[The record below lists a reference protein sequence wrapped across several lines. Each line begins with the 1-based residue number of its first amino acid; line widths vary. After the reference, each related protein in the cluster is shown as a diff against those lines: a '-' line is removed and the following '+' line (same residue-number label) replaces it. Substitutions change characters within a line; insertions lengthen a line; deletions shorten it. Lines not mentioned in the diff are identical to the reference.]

1 MKKLSLTHKLLAV
14 ALAFVLVAVSLPDY
28 LSFAQQPAQEQS
40 ETDEFE
46 DNLADGDPSDDDL
59 SGDNPSDT
67 GEQEMEQQVV
77 LHLQAPETVPMGTA
91 GSFGLSAQNTAAVAA
106 DVSIQLTQEEMVAYR
121 AAEQDSTLALQLVG
135 DSLTFTL
142 QPGEQVEGT
151 LSFLYPNGYSS
162 REVVEIAEEDIS
174 IVLQQLPEE
183 ETGGTP
189 IETIPP
195 EGEIQ
200 TPPTDEAQQP
210 GGEGP
215 TDPSDEGETTPPESG
230 DGEEATDPSDG
241 EETPPLESGDGED
254 PTDPSDG
261 GETTPPE
268 SGDGEEATD
277 PSDGENKTLP
287 PESGDG
293 EEATDSSN
301 EEEANLPD
309 DETDPSVGEG
319 EAMPSDEQEQVL
331 QTVEQ
336 STVSLTQDYQTGPD
350 GELSEE
356 PTTDSKPADESGTTE
371 NEGSTEPS
379 GSESGNPTD
388 LENTGSTDS
397 DNAGGDNSSSS
408 TEDDDQQGNDP
419 TGSQGDGQQG
429 DDPTGSQGDGQQS
442 DDPTG
447 SQGDGQQDGGPTG
460 SQGDGQQDGDLTGS
474 QGDGQQDGD
483 LTGSQ
488 DNVQQ
493 GNDLTDSQDE
503 SGQEQ
508 PQVSFDIAGATL
520 TFTASFGWGELTL
533 TAQPLETEQQEA
545 AAQETVPQPDL
556 SYTIET
562 ASQNRES
569 TGTIY
574 TRSWSLQQVIALPQ
588 GASFVE
594 GEAAV
599 DGNQIRIGATPVL
612 SVDDQS
618 GTAGELSA
626 QRDGETL
633 LVTYT
638 KTLSDWQSLEAESIS
653 DLGLAMT
660 LHQEAIVRDES
671 FTEGQVD
678 VGATFTAT
686 PVTAAAEIAPAAV
699 LAVLDTGDEQQ
710 DGSQSVTQQGSLSLP
725 LSGEQQPEQPQSGD
739 ADKVEVTYSGTP
751 IYTDNG
757 QLAVQY
763 TITVTNNNTADPEPP
778 EGGESGEEEQP
789 EGSDG
794 AVKVKIVQNLSDEC
808 FSNSKPLGQETGD
821 SDGDWDATNKTLTW
835 ENVEIAAG
843 KNWTKTVTVL
853 IDKDQLTSLENLPE
867 NLSST
872 VFVYNATAEG
882 EEPPEELLKEITD
895 EINLKEFVQ
904 SEENVM
910 SGPLEPVLQTVYWL
924 DNNASGNRP
933 NPEDYLAKVGL
944 EFYIGDE
951 AEPGDDK
958 WITLDENNMAQLG
971 LTEMPTISGPEDKT
985 ESQWNLTAKLPTTI
999 SYKGTGITQQVKWRM
1014 VPPAEDA
1021 GISAGSGENK
1031 GTLSEVYYL
1040 DKVEGEGS
1048 ETWYYLYR
1056 DEVSFNI
1063 DLRDAVYADQIEAG
1077 KLEDLIKE
1085 NFQLSYEAG
1094 DEGAPLGW
1102 EDDNVEVKLEK
1113 GEDGLYTL
1121 TLVNAV
1127 AYSRNGEGVHYYL
1140 KPKNLGEQ
1148 ETQIS
1153 LDRNWPGNGEGGDY
1167 YDVECDN
1174 TGLDNVGNITDKVAN
1189 GGTLVLTRQG
1199 EIEYQATK
1207 IWIDPEGNTD
1217 GRPEGHFELWRY
1229 TYSEDGG
1236 SFKEATTVT
1245 GVENVPFEDGT
1256 EDIDHQQTII
1266 FTNPN
1271 PTNPK
1276 NENLFPKYDKDGNR
1290 YVYIMKEVIDKE
1302 GELSYEQVF
1311 GKVGEDGNVIKDS
1324 DKAPPIGGDR
1334 WVRDSQDNFVYND
1347 GVITNRI
1354 NEKETVSVTKK
1365 WDAASFQASL
1375 EDVEVKV
1382 GLYGKPVGSNQNWE
1396 PVKGPD
1402 GENLVY
1408 TMSEFSAANNTMSQ
1422 TVTVNSYNSE
1432 GQEMEYRFFEISVN
1446 GVQILDDE
1454 DLAANAEL
1462 EDKPFTIELD
1472 NGQVLSFVSQRVDDE
1487 EIEETGEQVIEN
1499 VIQDEIT
1506 YTINK
1511 EWIEMQAG
1519 PVKFA
1524 IYQQGPNAKNKLVGI
1539 VTLDETKDEKGEY
1552 GKWTTPAGESTD
1564 PPTLIVGEE
1573 ENQVPYEVTYQ
1584 VTDGFAQLVIE
1595 GLPRYDEHGYTY
1607 EYIALEVGGSAE
1619 QTTQIDA
1626 DGNYI
1631 TDVVNGPGR
1640 GLRIMLRKRWID
1652 NSDIEHREPVTLQ
1665 VYYQVDEISDLE
1677 NDFLLATVTLGEE
1690 GEPWY
1695 ELVGFS
1701 EVDLKEKLGEDFS
1714 TGNDF
1719 YKHLYIREISIG
1731 NSGADDRTTQGELS
1745 TEEDGAIKNSFV
1757 DQIAATN
1764 HTYEATYETQLDG
1777 LTVEEGEDTP
1787 GISDPLFIVTNR
1799 RLGNVDLT
1807 VTKEWQDGDQLEK
1820 LLAESEIVPVVKLV
1834 FDEEKN
1840 NAEPPGNVN
1849 NPIDYKKGTVQIGN
1863 EEVQIKGKDG
1873 TSPEEAI
1880 QPLLENGEL
1889 IRELYF
1895 YNLPKYDNQGR
1906 VARYKVVELWT
1917 TADNIESGKVDN
1929 VDECYDLKNFLEKNR
1944 DTLSDDLKSLL
1955 NDLSVSYQ
1963 EDSYKE
1969 NDGQKESDK
1978 QQITITNKLTGTK
1991 EIKFY
1996 KEWND
2001 QYALEHGKRPDLY
2014 LTLYQTTKGS
2024 GKMQLYADHSWD
2036 KQALTISEDG
2046 GENAAQAE
2054 KETDENYWICTFPD
2068 LPKYDANGDEYIYY
2082 AVERL
2087 TVNDPSDF
2095 DYAPAQ
2101 FEHDGAQADL
2111 TVEYD
2116 EDGKVVKLPSDEM
2129 DADGHKILML
2139 IGDDVALLEGGTFVN
2154 TLEDTV
2160 TISGRKL
2167 WNSVPLT
2174 ADSADL
2180 PTVTFEV
2187 YQYLESEVPKN
2198 PHENLIEENRV
2209 ASMTIKSEEWE
2220 NLKTDDNQYEFKF
2233 DGMEGEN
2240 GNTVP
2245 FPLYND
2251 KGERYVYI
2259 LHEVTD
2265 KVSDTDWDLVY
2276 QDPVYNE
2283 YQITNTYDPQLGALS
2298 VKKLL
2303 QVDARWPSG
2312 QYPAITMFLERGLME
2327 NGTWVKDETYQG
2339 ETIVWTSTQ
2348 VEEAAKAQSNPPEQ
2362 TVVISSRGTDGE
2374 SIFLFKN
2381 LEMYA
2386 PNGEVYYYRVVEQ
2399 LDNMHYEAAVVS
2411 EDDSSTTGIGEG
2423 FGNAT
2428 DIEDVF
2434 EYGYPAEE
2442 RETELAT
2449 KPLRPTANKN
2459 WSNGSG
2465 DEKESAGEVN
2475 PVELTPRAT
2484 FGDRYPE
2491 NETITLTGTKFWDDQ
2506 GNALELR
2513 PDIDIFKDHVKLY
2526 RYANPQPEQDNG
2538 IGSATEPILV
2548 EDTDFEWNSGTGTNK
2563 WSYTIEGLEQIAPNG
2578 MPWIYVVKEEI
2589 TDTEWEVYVEN
2600 PSRVEKEANDDNVV
2614 EGILNLGELKNSLMT
2629 SHSFQKK
2636 WQNEDGKP
2644 ITEDYLGLGDITITG
2659 QLWVGVKDGDMKPA
2673 SEFFKNGWDKW
2684 FTDGYWAT
2692 GDGAGI
2698 KTNGFQIS
2706 LTTQLGDNDRTATIS
2721 NLPRV
2726 NKVGAELVYAIVET
2740 GIKVTNPDYMQ
2751 AFTWKWEDG
2760 KLTVESKTPDQGLFT
2775 PQEITVGGST
2785 TIINNRLQ
2793 TTDLSVEKKWKGDE
2807 NETDLRPDS
2816 ITVVVQRKVRQEGGN
2831 QSEQA
2836 DELTRATLM
2845 APRTTEDGWEFVP
2858 DGTGYLTVT
2867 LEEAND
2873 WKETIPNLPT
2883 YGIQDNG
2890 LVTYDYRIREL
2901 KQGWTPDTIE
2911 DSILDADEKYNGHY
2925 TVSSY
2930 DEDGSTLTVTNTLTH
2945 MDITAVKA
2953 WKPEGLH
2960 GDYAE
2965 VTFTLQSR
2973 AVNSGEEAW
2982 QDVAGRSKITL
2993 DGNVDENG
3001 EFQAWKA
3008 RWTELPRTDSSGAAI
3023 EYRVQETLADSLTE
3037 DEHVTIIYPEKGI
3050 TGSTA
3055 DKTYTVTNIPLGQIT
3070 VTKKGGDGNGLAGVE
3085 FTLKSDS
3092 STQMPVVG
3100 TTDVNGELTFAK
3112 LPLYDEQTGEPITY
3126 TLTESATPDG
3136 HIRLEQPIE
3145 VSFTA
3150 QEKPVDGIYWQTTDG
3165 FLLHAVEYEVVNG
3178 QYFPVVHTGGSG
3190 FYWPGVL
3197 GAGAAAA
3204 GVLYLIRRKTKGHNT
3219 ER

>member
-1 MKKLSLTHKLLAV
+1 MKKFSLTHKLLAV

-40 ETDEFE
+40 ETDE
-46 DNLADGDPSDDDL
+46 LADGD
-59 SGDNPSDT
+59 PSDT

-91 GSFGLSAQNTAAVAA
+91 GSFGLSAQNTAATAA
-106 DVSIQLTQEEMVAYR
+106 DVSIQLTQEEMAAYQ
-121 AAEQDSTLALQLVG
+121 AAEQDSTLALQPVG

-151 LSFLYPNGYSS
+151 LSFLYPNGYSR

-200 TPPTDEAQQP
+200 PPEQGQTPPADETQQP

-215 TDPSDEGETTPPESG
+215 TDPSDEGEPTPPESG
-230 DGEEATDPSDG
+230 DGENPTDPSDG

-277 PSDGENKTLP
+277 PSDGENETLL

-293 EEATDSSN
+293 EEATDPSN

-356 PTTDSKPADESGTTE
+356 PTTDSEPADESGTTE

-397 DNAGGDNSSSS
+397 DNAGTGDNSLNG
-408 TEDDDQQGNDP
+408 TEDGDQQGNDP

-429 DDPTGSQGDGQQS
+429 NDPTGSQGDGQQS
-442 DDPTG
+442 DD
-447 SQGDGQQDGGPTG
+447 
-460 SQGDGQQDGDLTGS
+460 LTGS
-474 QGDGQQDGD
+474 QGDGQQSDD

-488 DNVQQ
+488 DDVQQ
-493 GNDLTDSQDE
+493 DNDPTGSQDE
-503 SGQEQ
+503 SRQEQ

-545 AAQETVPQPDL
+545 ASPETAQPDL
-556 SYTIET
+556 SYTIEA
-562 ASQNRES
+562 ASQNRET

-638 KTLSDWQSLEAESIS
+638 KTLSDWQNLEAESIS

-660 LHQEAIVRDES
+660 LHQEAVVRDES

-686 PVTAAAEIAPAAV
+686 PVTAAEAAAAPAAV
-699 LAVLDTGDEQQ
+699 AATLDTGTDEQQ

-725 LSGEQQPEQPQSGD
+725 LSGEPQSEQPQSGG
-739 ADKVEVTYSGTP
+739 ADIAVTYTGEAVYTEQGALAVRYTIEVTSG
-751 IYTDNG
+751 N
-757 QLAVQY
+757 
-763 TITVTNNNTADPEPP
+763 EPQEP
-778 EGGESGEEEQP
+778 SGVDEGEEQP

-794 AVKVKIVQNLSDEC
+794 AVTVKIVQNLSDEC
-808 FSNSKPLGQETGD
+808 FSNSKPLEQEAGD
-821 SDGDWDATNKTLTW
+821 SDGGWDSEKKALTW
-835 ENVEIAAG
+835 NPVTIAAG
-843 KNWTKTVTVL
+843 QTWTKTVTVL
-853 IDKDQLTSLENLPE
+853 IDESKLTSLENLPE

-910 SGPLEPVLQTVYWL
+910 SGTLEPIPQTVIWL

-933 NPEDYLAKVGL
+933 EPEVYAGKVGL
-944 EFYIGDE
+944 QFYIGNQENPDE
-951 AEPGDDK
+951 GE

-971 LTEMPTISGPEDKT
+971 LTKMPDILCPEDNT
-985 ESQWNLTAKLPTTI
+985 QSQWTLSAKLPTTI
-999 SYKGTGITQQVKWRM
+999 TYKGTGITQQVKWRM
-1014 VPPAEDA
+1014 TPPAEDA
-1021 GISAGSGENK
+1021 EIPAGPEEGGIRPN
-1031 GTLSEVYYL
+1031 LSEVYYL
-1040 DKVEGEGS
+1040 DQPEDGN
-1048 ETWYYLYR
+1048 WYYLYR

-1063 DLRDAVYADQIEAG
+1063 DLRDAVNADDITADEL
-1077 KLEDLIKE
+1077 KELLEK
-1085 NFQLSYEAG
+1085 NFELSYEAG
-1094 DEGAPLGW
+1094 TEDEKPLSW
-1102 EDDNVEVKLEK
+1102 EDIIVDIEEV
-1113 GEDGLYTL
+1113 GDGQYTL

-1207 IWIDPEGNTD
+1207 VWIDPDGND
-1217 GRPEGHFELWRY
+1217 AQRPTVHFELWRY

-1245 GVENVPFEDGT
+1245 GVENVSFK
-1256 EDIDHQQTII
+1256 DIGEEGEIT

-1271 PTNPK
+1271 PTNSEDK
-1276 NENLFPKYDKDGNR
+1276 NLFPKYDKDGNR

-1311 GKVGEDGNVIKDS
+1311 GEIGPETGAVQDTKPPVEDES
-1324 DKAPPIGGDR
+1324 WERDK
-1334 WVRDSQDNFVYND
+1334 QDNFVYND

-1354 NEKETVSVTKK
+1354 SQKETVSVTKK
-1365 WDAASFQASL
+1365 WDASSFQASL
-1375 EDVEVKV
+1375 KDVEVEV
-1382 GLYGKPVGSNQNWE
+1382 TLYGRPENSDDPWE
-1396 PVKGPD
+1396 PVKGQD
-1402 GENLVY
+1402 GEDLVY
-1408 TMSEFSAANNTMSQ
+1408 TMGGFSAANDTMSQ
-1422 TVTVNSYNSE
+1422 TVTVNTYNSE
-1432 GQEMEYRFFEISVN
+1432 GQEMQYRFFETAI
-1446 GVQILDDE
+1446 VQGDKRTEIKLTDE
-1454 DLAANAEL
+1454 ELKPGANL
-1462 EDKPFTIELD
+1462 PDKSFTLELD
-1472 NGQVLSFVSQRVDDE
+1472 GNAIDFVSKRASDTS
-1487 EIEETGEQVIEN
+1487 IGEQGQHIIEN

-1511 EWIEMQAG
+1511 EWIAPTEPH
-1519 PVKFA
+1519 PVRFA
-1524 IYQQGPNAKNKLVGI
+1524 IYQQGPNAENKLVGI
-1539 VTLDETKDEKGEY
+1539 VTLDDEIDGENQY
-1552 GKWTTPAGESTD
+1552 SSWEKPAGSEEGKN
-1564 PPTLIVGEE
+1564 PTLTVGEGE
-1573 ENQVPYEVTYQ
+1573 KPYEVTYQ
-1584 VTDGFAQLVIE
+1584 VKNEFAQLVIE

-1631 TDVVNGPGR
+1631 TDVINGPGR

-1695 ELVGFS
+1695 ELVGLDVT
-1701 EVDLKEKLGEDFS
+1701 ELKEKLEDAFPE
-1714 TGNDF
+1714 GDDF

-1731 NSGADDRTTQGELS
+1731 NSGADDRTTQEEIFIG
-1745 TEEDGAIKNSFV
+1745 EDGAVENKCV
-1757 DQIAATN
+1757 DQIEATN

-1787 GISDPLFIVTNR
+1787 GISAPLFIVTNR

-1917 TADNIESGKVDN
+1917 TKDNIKGGKVDN
-1929 VDECYDLKNFLEKNR
+1929 VDKCYDLENFLKNHLP
-1944 DTLSDDLKSLL
+1944 TNTSDNLKSLL

-1963 EDSYKE
+1963 EDSYEEKDE
-1969 NDGQKESDK
+1969 QKQNDEQK
-1978 QQITITNKLTGTK
+1978 ITITNRLTGTK

-2001 QYALEHGKRPDLY
+2001 QYTLEHGKRPDLY
-2014 LTLYQTTKGS
+2014 LTLYRTTKGS

-2068 LPKYDANGDEYIYY
+2068 LPKYDDEGNEYIYY

-2101 FEHDGAQADL
+2101 FKYDGVSDEDL
-2111 TVEYD
+2111 TVTYD
-2116 EDGKVVKLPSDEM
+2116 ENGEVEGELPDDKVD
-2129 DADGHKILML
+2129 DHQILMK
-2139 IGDDVALLEGGTFVN
+2139 IDGDVALLEGGTFVN
-2154 TLEDTV
+2154 SLEETV
-2160 TISGRKL
+2160 TITGRKL

-2180 PTVTFEV
+2180 PTVTFEI
-2187 YQYLESEVPKN
+2187 YQYLEGSEPSDL
-2198 PHENLIEENRV
+2198 HENLNEGTKV

-2220 NLKTDDNQYEFKF
+2220 NLKTDDNQYEFTFKE
-2233 DGMEGEN
+2233 MNEN
-2240 GNTVP
+2240 GKTGP
-2245 FPLYND
+2245 FPLYNED
-2251 KGERYVYI
+2251 GQRYVYV
-2259 LHEVTD
+2259 LHEKTED
-2265 KVSDTDWDLVY
+2265 ALESKTDWDLVY

-2303 QVDARWPSG
+2303 EIPTVDD
-2312 QYPAITMFLERGLME
+2312 QQYYPAVTMDLYRALPDEKGNYSLDDAELLPDQQKVWSSTAVKNDVE
-2327 NGTWVKDETYQG
+2327 NLPAILIEPKPPV
-2339 ETIVWTSTQ
+2339 IVSHVFTF
-2348 VEEAAKAQSNPPEQ
+2348 E
-2362 TVVISSRGTDGE
+2362 
-2374 SIFLFKN
+2374 N
-2381 LEMYA
+2381 LPKYA
-2386 PNGEVYYYRVVEQ
+2386 PNGQEYQYFVAEI
-2399 LDNMHYEAAVVS
+2399 LDDGSGYEMNYKAAVVKG
-2411 EDDSSTTGIGEG
+2411 DVTTIDGVFDSVNKKEPEEG
-2423 FGNAT
+2423 A
-2428 DIEDVF
+2428 
-2434 EYGYPAEE
+2434 A
-2442 RETELAT
+2442 ELAT
-2449 KPLRPTANKN
+2449 EPLEVKPNKD
-2459 WSNGSG
+2459 WSNGSDG
-2465 DEKESAGEVN
+2465 DPPSDGTTSDEAK
-2475 PVELTPRAT
+2475 TPQAT
-2484 FGDRYPE
+2484 FGDRYQQGE
-2491 NETITLTGTKFWDDQ
+2491 ITLKGTKKWNDQ
-2506 GNALELR
+2506 GDALGLR
-2513 PDIDIFKDHVKLY
+2513 PSEEDFEKNVKLY
-2526 RYANPQPEQDNG
+2526 RYAEPQEGQDNG
-2538 IGSATEPILV
+2538 IGSSTSPILV
-2548 EDTDFEWNSGTGTNK
+2548 ENASFTWSETDTDIWNYEIT
-2563 WSYTIEGLEQIAPNG
+2563 GLEQYAPNG
-2578 MPWIYVVKEEI
+2578 MPWIYVVKEESTGTTWEAYI
-2589 TDTEWEVYVEN
+2589 LTDEEG
-2600 PSRVEKEANDDNVV
+2600 KE
-2614 EGILNLGELKNSLMT
+2614 
-2629 SHSFQKK
+2629 
-2636 WQNEDGKP
+2636 
-2644 ITEDYLGLGDITITG
+2644 ITEVSKSAKDAEN
-2659 QLWVGVKDGDMKPA
+2659 GV
-2673 SEFFKNGWDKW
+2673 
-2684 FTDGYWAT
+2684 
-2692 GDGAGI
+2692 
-2698 KTNGFQIS
+2698 
-2706 LTTQLGDNDRTATIS
+2706 LT
-2721 NLPRV
+2721 LPEMH
-2726 NKVGAELVYAIVET
+2726 NH
-2740 GIKVTNPDYMQ
+2740 
-2751 AFTWKWEDG
+2751 
-2760 KLTVESKTPDQGLFT
+2760 
-2775 PQEITVGGST
+2775 
-2785 TIINNRLQ
+2785 
-2793 TTDLSVEKKWKGDE
+2793 
-2807 NETDLRPDS
+2807 
-2816 ITVVVQRKVRQEGGN
+2816 
-2831 QSEQA
+2831 
-2836 DELTRATLM
+2836 
-2845 APRTTEDGWEFVP
+2845 
-2858 DGTGYLTVT
+2858 LTVT
-2867 LEEAND
+2867 HTFTKNWANAGDDNLTWENIGVEEMKVTGTLYVGVMENDTLQQQADGTVMVKAFDFFEDEWNKWFDTGYDFEKLQSIDVGTEGKIVFNNLPLVQKNKNDTTNQLVYVVAETKVEFEVGGKNYSQEFGPEFKVDGENLTITYAAGNLTQGEEDAGQSFFKPSTVTLSLSDLYNKTSSSSSATNTIATTGLTITKNWVDNENEEGLRPASVDIVILQETDNSQSGEESGRAALFTSRQAPNQTTSSNIENVVLEGNGAVKVVTLSQANNWSETIANLPGLGFDDKGNLITYKYTVRELKED
-2873 WKETIPNLPT
+2873 WKEDAGAGVPMQDDLVDEANSKFNSYYTT
-2883 YGIQDNG
+2883 SYGPEAG
-2890 LVTYDYRIREL
+2890 
-2901 KQGWTPDTIE
+2901 
-2911 DSILDADEKYNGHY
+2911 
-2925 TVSSY
+2925 
-2930 DEDGSTLTVTNTLTH
+2930 TVTNTLTH

-2953 WKPEGLH
+2953 WKPGTMTGEN
-2960 GDYAE
+2960 AE

-2973 AVNSGEEAW
+2973 VGDGEW
-2982 QDVAGRSKITL
+2982 T
-2993 DGNVDENG
+2993 NVDEKQTIELDGTPDQAG
-3001 EFQAWKA
+3001 EFETWKA

-3023 EYRVQETLADSLTE
+3023 EYRVQETLATRLD
-3037 DEHVTIIYPEKGI
+3037 DEHVTIIYPKDTI

-3070 VTKKGGDGNGLAGVE
+3070 VTKEGGDGNGLAGVE
-3085 FTLKSDS
+3085 FTLTGGSDGARK
-3092 STQMPVVG
+3092 V
-3100 TTDVNGELTFAK
+3100 TTDASGKAIFDK
-3112 LPLYDEQTGEPITY
+3112 LPLYDEQGNAITY
-3126 TLTESATPDG
+3126 TLTESSTPDDY
-3136 HIRLEQPIE
+3136 IQLDEEIN
-3145 VSFTA
+3145 VSFTTTDRP
-3150 QEKPVDGIYWQTTDG
+3150 EDGIYWETTDG
-3165 FLLHAVEYEVVNG
+3165 KYLLHEVEYEVVNG

>member
-1 MKKLSLTHKLLAV
+1 M
-14 ALAFVLVAVSLPDY
+14 
-28 LSFAQQPAQEQS
+28 
-40 ETDEFE
+40 
-46 DNLADGDPSDDDL
+46 
-59 SGDNPSDT
+59 
-67 GEQEMEQQVV
+67 
-77 LHLQAPETVPMGTA
+77 
-91 GSFGLSAQNTAAVAA
+91 
-106 DVSIQLTQEEMVAYR
+106 
-121 AAEQDSTLALQLVG
+121 
-135 DSLTFTL
+135 
-142 QPGEQVEGT
+142 
-151 LSFLYPNGYSS
+151 
-162 REVVEIAEEDIS
+162 
-174 IVLQQLPEE
+174 
-183 ETGGTP
+183 
-189 IETIPP
+189 
-195 EGEIQ
+195 
-200 TPPTDEAQQP
+200 
-210 GGEGP
+210 
-215 TDPSDEGETTPPESG
+215 
-230 DGEEATDPSDG
+230 
-241 EETPPLESGDGED
+241 
-254 PTDPSDG
+254 
-261 GETTPPE
+261 
-268 SGDGEEATD
+268 
-277 PSDGENKTLP
+277 
-287 PESGDG
+287 
-293 EEATDSSN
+293 
-301 EEEANLPD
+301 
-309 DETDPSVGEG
+309 
-319 EAMPSDEQEQVL
+319 
-331 QTVEQ
+331 
-336 STVSLTQDYQTGPD
+336 
-350 GELSEE
+350 
-356 PTTDSKPADESGTTE
+356 
-371 NEGSTEPS
+371 
-379 GSESGNPTD
+379 
-388 LENTGSTDS
+388 
-397 DNAGGDNSSSS
+397 
-408 TEDDDQQGNDP
+408 
-419 TGSQGDGQQG
+419 
-429 DDPTGSQGDGQQS
+429 
-442 DDPTG
+442 
-447 SQGDGQQDGGPTG
+447 
-460 SQGDGQQDGDLTGS
+460 
-474 QGDGQQDGD
+474 
-483 LTGSQ
+483 
-488 DNVQQ
+488 
-493 GNDLTDSQDE
+493 
-503 SGQEQ
+503 
-508 PQVSFDIAGATL
+508 
-520 TFTASFGWGELTL
+520 

-545 AAQETVPQPDL
+545 ASPETAQPDL
-556 SYTIET
+556 SYTIEA
-562 ASQNRES
+562 ASQNRET

-678 VGATFTAT
+678 VNATFTAT
-686 PVTAAAEIAPAAV
+686 PVTGAAEIAPAAPV
-699 LAVLDTGDEQQ
+699 AVAATLDTGTDEQQ

-794 AVKVKIVQNLSDEC
+794 AVTVKIVQNLNEW
-808 FSNSKPLGQETGD
+808 FSGI
-821 SDGDWDATNKTLTW
+821 ATQDPSEPAGTWNESAKTLTW
-835 ENVEIAAG
+835 ENVEIEAG
-843 KNWTKTVTVL
+843 KNWTRTVTVL
-853 IDKDQLTSLENLPE
+853 IDESKLTSLETLPE
-867 NLSST
+867 NLTST
-872 VFVYNATAEG
+872 VFVYNATVEG
-882 EEPPEELLKEITD
+882 EEPGEGTLLD
-895 EINLKEFVQ
+895 EATETVNLKELVESKGITVDQETKQFQ
-904 SEENVM
+904 I
-910 SGPLEPVLQTVYWL
+910 VYWL
-924 DNNASGNRP
+924 DNNASANRP
-933 NPEDYLAKVGL
+933 DPKVYASKVGL
-944 EFYIGDE
+944 EFCIAGDSGVE
-951 AEPGDDK
+951 EWVKLTND
-958 WITLDENNMAQLG
+958 NMAQLG
-971 LTEMPTISGPEDKT
+971 LTEMPAISGPTDNT
-985 ESQWNLTAKLPTTI
+985 ESQWTLSAELPTEI
-999 SYKGTGITQQVKWRM
+999 GYKGTSITQQVKWRM
-1014 VPPAEDA
+1014 TPPAEDA
-1021 GISAGSGENK
+1021 EIPAGPEEGGIRPN
-1031 GTLSEVYYL
+1031 LSEVYYL
-1040 DKVEGEGS
+1040 DKVEGEVS

-1063 DLRDAVYADQIEAG
+1063 DLRDAVNAG
-1077 KLEDLIKE
+1077 KIIEDQLKGLLTENFKLSYDAGDGEQSLNWDDITVDIKE
-1085 NFQLSYEAG
+1085 NG
-1094 DEGAPLGW
+1094 DGQ
-1102 EDDNVEVKLEK
+1102 
-1113 GEDGLYTL
+1113 YTL

-1127 AYSRNGEGVHYYL
+1127 AYSRNGKGVHYYL
-1140 KPKNLGEQ
+1140 KPMGSEDQ
-1148 ETQIS
+1148 EKKIPLNQ
-1153 LDRNWPGNGEGGDY
+1153 NWPGNGEGGDY

-1207 IWIDPEGNTD
+1207 IWIDPDGNTD

-1245 GVENVPFEDGT
+1245 GVENVSFK
-1256 EDIDHQQTII
+1256 DIGEEREIT

-1271 PTNPK
+1271 PTNPQ

-1311 GKVGEDGNVIKDS
+1311 GEIDPETGAVQDTKPPVEDKS
-1324 DKAPPIGGDR
+1324 
-1334 WVRDSQDNFVYND
+1334 WVRDEQDNFVYND

-1354 NEKETVSVTKK
+1354 SQKETVSVTKK
-1365 WDAASFQASL
+1365 WDASSFQASL
-1375 EDVEVKV
+1375 KDVEVKV

-1446 GVQILDDE
+1446 GVPILKEE
-1454 DLAANAEL
+1454 DLAAGAHL
-1462 EDKPFTIELD
+1462 QDKEFTIKLD
-1472 NGQVLSFVSQRVDDE
+1472 NGQELSFVSKRVDDE

-1511 EWIEMQAG
+1511 EWIEMDDKD
-1519 PVKFA
+1519 VRFA
-1524 IYQQGPNAKNKLVGI
+1524 IYQQGPNAENKLVGI
-1539 VTLDETKDEKGEY
+1539 VTLDGTVDTEGEH
-1552 GKWTTPAGESTD
+1552 GDWSDAAGNKTTA
-1564 PPTLIVGEE
+1564 PTLTVGDKTY
-1573 ENQVPYEVTYQ
+1573 NVTYQ
-1584 VTDGFAQLVIE
+1584 VTADEHTQLVIE

-1631 TDVVNGPGR
+1631 TDVINGPGR
-1640 GLRIMLRKRWID
+1640 GYRIMLRKRWID
-1652 NSDIEHREPVTLQ
+1652 NSDIEHREPVKVA
-1665 VYYQVDEISDLE
+1665 VYYHDEANPAKDV
-1677 NDFLLATVTLGEE
+1677 LLTEVTLGEE

-1731 NSGADDRTTQGELS
+1731 NSGADDRTTQEEIFIG
-1745 TEEDGAIKNSFV
+1745 EDGAVENKCV
-1757 DQIAATN
+1757 DQIEATN

-1807 VTKEWQDGDQLEK
+1807 VTKEWQDGGQLQE
-1820 LLAESEIVPVVKLV
+1820 LLKYSNVVPVVKLV

-1863 EEVQIKGKDG
+1863 EEVQIKDDKEGNA
-1873 TSPEEAI
+1873 EAI
-1880 QPLLENGEL
+1880 QLLPLEDEPT
-1889 IRELYF
+1889 LYF

-1917 TADNIESGKVDN
+1917 TADNIANGKVKK
-1929 VDECYDLKNFLEKNR
+1929 VDECYELKEFLKNPPV
-1944 DTLSDDLKSLL
+1944 TLSDELESLL

-1963 EDSYKE
+1963 EDSYEEKDE
-1969 NDGQKESDK
+1969 QKQNDEQK
-1978 QQITITNKLTGTK
+1978 ITITNKLTGTK

-2001 QYALEHGKRPDLY
+2001 QYTLEHGKRPDLY

-2101 FEHDGAQADL
+2101 FKHDGVQDSNL

-2116 EDGKVVKLPSDEM
+2116 EDGKVVELPSVEVD
-2129 DADGHKILML
+2129 DHQILMK
-2139 IGDDVALLEGGTFVN
+2139 IDGDVALLEGGTFVN
-2154 TLEDTV
+2154 SLEETV
-2160 TISGRKL
+2160 TITGRKL

-2180 PTVTFEV
+2180 PTVTFEI
-2187 YQYLESEVPKN
+2187 YQYLEGSEPSDLY
-2198 PHENLIEENRV
+2198 EGLAAADRV

-2265 KVSDTDWDLVY
+2265 EVSDTDWDLVY

-2283 YQITNTYDPQLGALS
+2283 YQITNTYDPQRGALS

-2491 NETITLTGTKFWDDQ
+2491 NETITLKVTKEWIDNND
-2506 GNALELR
+2506 ALKLR
-2513 PDIDIFKDHVKLY
+2513 PDVDQFAKSLKVY
-2526 RYANPQPEQDNG
+2526 RKADGQG
-2538 IGSATEPILV
+2538 
-2548 EDTDFEWNSGTGTNK
+2548 GTGGAGAISEEKITDEVTITAETSQDANQYT
-2563 WSYTIEGLEQIAPNG
+2563 YTITGKDSKGLEKIAPNG
-2578 MPWIYVVKEEI
+2578 MPWIYIVRENLSGTSYVVKQG
-2589 TDTEWEVYVEN
+2589 TTTELSESATSAGE
-2600 PSRVEKEANDDNVV
+2600 DN
-2614 EGILNLGELKNSLMT
+2614 ILDLGVLSNTLTT
-2629 SHSFQKK
+2629 SQSFQKQ
-2636 WQNEDGKP
+2636 WQNHDGGS

-2659 QLWVGVKDGDMKPA
+2659 QLWVGEKGADGKVSNMQKA
-2673 SEFFKNGWDKW
+2673 SDYFTKADWIGEGKWWDKEPI
-2684 FTDGYWAT
+2684 FTVD
-2692 GDGAGI
+2692 
-2698 KTNGFQIS
+2698 

-2740 GIKVTNPDYMQ
+2740 KIEATDLGYTQ
-2751 AFTWKWEDG
+2751 TFTWKWDAG
-2760 KLTVESKTPDQGLFT
+2760 KLVVDNPKNGLFT

-2816 ITVVVQRKVRQEGGN
+2816 ITVVVQRRVQQEGSD

-2858 DGTGYLTVT
+2858 NGDDKYLTET
-2867 LEEAND
+2867 LEEATG

-2890 LVTYDYRIREL
+2890 LVTYEYRIREL

-2960 GDYAE
+2960 GNYAE

-2973 AVNSGEEAW
+2973 VEGAGDWSMVNIEE
-2982 QDVAGRSKITL
+2982 QENPVTL
-2993 DGNVDENG
+2993 DGTPDGDGAG
-3001 EFQAWKA
+3001 EFEAWKA
-3008 RWTELPRTDSSGAAI
+3008 RWTELPRTENGQTL
-3023 EYRVQETLADSLTE
+3023 EYRVVEKLAGGLIE
-3037 DEHVTIIYPEKGI
+3037 DEHVTILYPEKGI

-3070 VTKKGGDGNGLAGVE
+3070 VTKEGGDGNGLAGVE
-3085 FTLKSDS
+3085 FTLTGGSDGARK
-3092 STQMPVVG
+3092 VI
-3100 TTDVNGELTFAK
+3100 TDASGEAIFDK
-3112 LPLYDEQTGEPITY
+3112 LPLYDKQGNAITY
-3126 TLTESATPDG
+3126 TLTESSTPDDY
-3136 HIRLEQPIE
+3136 IQLDEEIN

-3150 QEKPVDGIYWQTTDG
+3150 TDRPEDGIYWETTDG
-3165 FLLHAVEYEVVNG
+3165 KYLLHEVEYEVVNG
-3178 QYFPVVHTGGSG
+3178 QYFQVVHTGGSG

-3197 GAGAAAA
+3197 GVGAAAA

>member
-1 MKKLSLTHKLLAV
+1 MTSCH
-14 ALAFVLVAVSLPDY
+14 

-106 DVSIQLTQEEMVAYR
+106 DVSIQLTQEEMAAYQ
-121 AAEQDSTLALQLVG
+121 AAEQDGTLALQPVG

-200 TPPTDEAQQP
+200 PPEQGQTPPADETQQP

-215 TDPSDEGETTPPESG
+215 TDPSDEGEPTPPESG
-230 DGEEATDPSDG
+230 DGEEPTDPSD
-241 EETPPLESGDGED
+241 EEEPTPPESGDGEE
-254 PTDPSDG
+254 PTNPSDG

-277 PSDGENKTLP
+277 PSDGEDETLP

-301 EEEANLPD
+301 EEETTPPD

-319 EAMPSDEQEQVL
+319 EAMPSGGQEQVL
-331 QTVEQ
+331 QAVEQ

-397 DNAGGDNSSSS
+397 DNAGTGDNSLSD
-408 TEDDDQQGNDP
+408 TEDGDQQGNDPTGSQGDGQQDGGTTGSQGDGQQGNDLTGSQGDDQQGNDP
-419 TGSQGDGQQG
+419 TGSQGDGQQS
-429 DDPTGSQGDGQQS
+429 DDLTGSQGDGQQS
-442 DDPTG
+442 DD
-447 SQGDGQQDGGPTG
+447 
-460 SQGDGQQDGDLTGS
+460 LTGS
-474 QGDGQQDGD
+474 QDDVQQGND

-493 GNDLTDSQDE
+493 GNDLTGSQDE

-508 PQVSFDIAGATL
+508 PQVSFDIVGATL

-556 SYTIET
+556 SYTIEA
-562 ASQNRES
+562 ASQNRET

-588 GASFVE
+588 GAAFVE

-725 LSGEQQPEQPQSGD
+725 LSGEPQAEQPTGGD
-739 ADKVEVTYSGTP
+739 ADKVTVTYEGTP
-751 IYTDNG
+751 IYTDDG

-763 TITVTNNNTADPEPP
+763 TIEVTNNNTADPETPG
-778 EGGESGEEEQP
+778 GGEEGDGEEEQP

-794 AVKVKIVQNLSDEC
+794 AVTVKIVQNLNEW
-808 FSNSKPLGQETGD
+808 FSGI
-821 SDGDWDATNKTLTW
+821 ATQDPSEPAGTWNESAKTLTW
-835 ENVEIAAG
+835 ENVEIEAG
-843 KNWTKTVTVL
+843 KNWTRTVTVL
-853 IDKDQLTSLENLPE
+853 IDESKLTSLENLPE

-933 NPEDYLAKVGL
+933 EPEVYAGKVGL
-944 EFYIGDE
+944 QFYIGNQENPDE
-951 AEPGDDK
+951 GE

-971 LTEMPTISGPEDKT
+971 LTKMPDILCPEDNT
-985 ESQWNLTAKLPTTI
+985 QSQWTLSAELPTTI
-999 SYKGTGITQQVKWRM
+999 TYKGTSITQQVKWRM
-1014 VPPAEDA
+1014 TPPAENEEIPA
-1021 GISAGSGENK
+1021 GNESS
-1031 GTLSEVYYL
+1031 LSEVYYL
-1040 DKVEGEGS
+1040 DKVEGEGEEEGS
-1048 ETWYYLYR
+1048 ETWYYFYR

-1063 DLRDAVYADQIEAG
+1063 DLRDAVYADDITAEQ
-1077 KLEDLIKE
+1077 LEDLIKE

-1094 DEGAPLGW
+1094 SDKAPLDW
-1102 EDDNVEVKLEK
+1102 EDDKVEIKLEK
-1113 GEDGLYTL
+1113 GENGQYTL

-1127 AYSRNGEGVHYYL
+1127 AYGRNGEGVHYYL
-1140 KPKNLGEQ
+1140 EPTGAKESIDLGG
-1148 ETQIS
+1148 
-1153 LDRNWPGNGEGGDY
+1153 DWPSDGHGSDY
-1167 YDVECDN
+1167 YDIECDN
-1174 TGLDNVGNITDKVAN
+1174 TGVDNVGNVTDKVAN

-1245 GVENVPFEDGT
+1245 GVENVGFDEISDDGK
-1256 EDIDHQQTII
+1256 IV
-1266 FTNPN
+1266 FKNPN
-1271 PTNPK
+1271 PTEGE

-1311 GKVGEDGNVIKDS
+1311 GEIDPETGAVQDTKPPVEDKS
-1324 DKAPPIGGDR
+1324 
-1334 WVRDSQDNFVYND
+1334 WVRDEQDNFVYND

-1354 NEKETVSVTKK
+1354 SQKETVSVTKK
-1365 WDAASFQASL
+1365 WDASSFQASL
-1375 EDVEVKV
+1375 KDVEVEV
-1382 GLYGKPVGSNQNWE
+1382 TLYGRPENSDDPWE
-1396 PVKGPD
+1396 PVKGQD
-1402 GENLVY
+1402 GEDLVY
-1408 TMSEFSAANNTMSQ
+1408 TMDEFSAANDTMSQ
-1422 TVTVNSYNSE
+1422 TVTVNAYNSE
-1432 GQEMEYRFFEISVN
+1432 GKKMEYRFFETAIIQGSN
-1446 GVQILDDE
+1446 RTE
-1454 DLAANAEL
+1454 
-1462 EDKPFTIELD
+1462 IELTD
-1472 NGQVLSFVSQRVDDE
+1472 DDLKPDANLTDKTFTLELDGNEIEFVSKRARDSS
-1487 EIEETGEQVIEN
+1487 IEEQGKQVIEN

-1506 YTINK
+1506 FTINK
-1511 EWIEMQAG
+1511 EWIAPTEPH
-1519 PVKFA
+1519 PVRFA
-1524 IYQQGPNAKNKLVGI
+1524 IYQQGPNAENKLVGI
-1539 VTLDETKDEKGEY
+1539 VTLDGTVDTEGEH
-1552 GKWTTPAGESTD
+1552 GDWSDAAGNKTTA
-1564 PPTLIVGEE
+1564 PTLTVGDKTY
-1573 ENQVPYEVTYQ
+1573 NVTYQ
-1584 VTDGFAQLVIE
+1584 VTADEHTQLVIE

-1607 EYIALEVGGSAE
+1607 EYIALELDGSPE

-1640 GLRIMLRKRWID
+1640 GYRIMLRKRWID

-1701 EVDLKEKLGEDFS
+1701 EAQLEEQLGKDFPK
-1714 TGNDF
+1714 GKDF

-1731 NSGADDRTTQGELS
+1731 NSGADDRTTQGGLS
-1745 TEEDGAIKNSFV
+1745 TEENGAIKNSFV

-1764 HTYEATYETQLDG
+1764 HTYEATYETQLGG

-1807 VTKEWQDGDQLEK
+1807 VTKEWQDGSQLQE
-1820 LLAESEIVPVVKLV
+1820 LLKGSNVVPVVKLV

-1849 NPIDYKKGTVQIGN
+1849 NPIDYKKDTVQIGN
-1863 EEVQIKGKDG
+1863 EAVEIKGKEED
-1873 TSPEEAI
+1873 SREEAI

-1917 TADNIESGKVDN
+1917 TEDNINANGKVKD
-1929 VDECYDLKNFLEKNR
+1929 VDECYDLEKFSVPEGTSADLE
-1944 DTLSDDLKSLL
+1944 SLL

-1963 EDSYKE
+1963 EDSYEEKDE
-1969 NDGQKESDK
+1969 QKQNDEQK
-1978 QQITITNKLTGTK
+1978 ITITNKLTGTK

-2014 LTLYQTTKGS
+2014 LTLYRTTKGS

-2068 LPKYDANGDEYIYY
+2068 LPKYDENGDEYIYY

-2101 FEHDGAQADL
+2101 FKHDSAEANADL
-2111 TVEYD
+2111 TVTYD
-2116 EDGKVVKLPSDEM
+2116 ENGEVEGELPDDKVED
-2129 DADGHKILML
+2129 HQILMN
-2139 IGDDVALLEGGTFVN
+2139 IDGDVALLEGGTFVN
-2154 TLEDTV
+2154 SLEEAV
-2160 TISGRKL
+2160 TITGRKL

-2187 YQYLESEVPKN
+2187 YQYLESEVPTEDL
-2198 PHENLIEENRV
+2198 HENLDPNLKV
-2209 ASMTIKSEEWE
+2209 ATREIKSEEWE

-2233 DGMEGEN
+2233 DGMEGKD

-2251 KGERYVYI
+2251 EGERYVYI

-2265 KVSDTDWDLVY
+2265 EVSDTDWNLVY
-2276 QDPVYNE
+2276 EDPVYNE
-2283 YQITNTYDPQLGALS
+2283 YQITNTYDPQRGALN

-2303 QVDARWPSG
+2303 EIPTVDG
-2312 QYPAITMFLERGLME
+2312 KQYYPAVTFELYQALPEE
-2327 NGTWVKDETYQG
+2327 NGNYDFEMATKLEDKTQ
-2339 ETIVWTSTQ
+2339 VWTSED
-2348 VEEAAKAQSNPPEQ
+2348 VEEAAKGGTNLSGGGRLVEK
-2362 TVVISSRGTDGE
+2362 VITFED
-2374 SIFLFKN
+2374 LPQ
-2381 LEMYA
+2381 YA
-2386 PNGEVYYYRVVEQ
+2386 PNGKEYKYFVVE
-2399 LDNMHYEAAVVS
+2399 LIEGRMYYESAVVMQDVVLPVDGDRGS
-2411 EDDSSTTGIGEG
+2411 VEKTFDSIFTK
-2423 FGNAT
+2423 GN
-2428 DIEDVF
+2428 I
-2434 EYGYPAEE
+2434 
-2442 RETELAT
+2442 
-2449 KPLRPTANKN
+2449 
-2459 WSNGSG
+2459 SNG
-2465 DEKESAGEVN
+2465 KELPTKVIS
-2475 PVELTPRAT
+2475 LTPNKKMEDGSSVTADSVEVSAT
-2484 FGDRYPE
+2484 FGDRYITGAE
-2491 NETITLTGTKFWDDQ
+2491 ITLQLTKTWEDQ
-2506 GNALELR
+2506 NNALGLR
-2513 PDIDIFKDHVKLY
+2513 PSVDGFKKMLTVS
-2526 RYANPQPEQDNG
+2526 RYAKPQPGQNNG
-2538 IGSATEPILV
+2538 IGTADQPIVLDQD
-2548 EDTDFEWNSGTGTNK
+2548 EYNIAIAENGDKYTI
-2563 WSYTIEGLEQIAPNG
+2563 TIEGTDGNPLEQYAPNG
-2578 MPWIYVVKEEI
+2578 MPWIYVVEEKL
-2589 TDTEWEVYVEN
+2589 TDTAASYLPVGKTSLEE
-2600 PSRVEKEANDDNVV
+2600 SADEAVSSGGETVLD
-2614 EGILNLGELKNSLMT
+2614 LGELKNTLTT
-2629 SHSFQKK
+2629 SQSFQKQWK
-2636 WQNEDGKP
+2636 NHDGGS

-2659 QLWVGVKDGDMKPA
+2659 QLWVREKGGIMQPA
-2673 SEFFKNGWDKW
+2673 SDYFTGGVWEKW
-2684 FTDGYWAT
+2684 FTGTYWEA
-2692 GDGAGI
+2692 GDGQEI
-2698 KTNGFQIS
+2698 KNNDFQID

-2726 NKVGAELVYAIVET
+2726 NQAGAELVYAIVET
-2740 GIKVTNPDYMQ
+2740 GIKVTNPDYTQ
-2751 AFTWKWEDG
+2751 TFTWKWEDG

-2793 TTDLSVEKKWKGDE
+2793 TTNLSVEKLWVGDE
-2807 NETDLRPDS
+2807 NEINLRPLS
-2816 ITVVVQRKVRQEGGN
+2816 IDVVVQRKVRQEGGN

-2858 DGTGYLTVT
+2858 NGDDKYLTET
-2867 LEEAND
+2867 LEEATG
-2873 WKETIPNLPT
+2873 WKASIPNLPT

-2890 LVTYDYRIREL
+2890 LVTYDYRIHEL
-2901 KQGWTPDTIE
+2901 KPGWKDDGNLSDDE
-2911 DSILDADEKYNGHY
+2911 ILDADEKYNGHY
-2925 TVSSY
+2925 TVSAYS
-2930 DEDGSTLTVTNTLTH
+2930 EDGLTVTNTLTH
-2945 MDITAVKA
+2945 MDIIAVKA

-2973 AVNSGEEAW
+2973 VVGSGDDAWKDVADADGKPVSKKLTGEEDPAW
-2982 QDVAGRSKITL
+2982 TVT
-2993 DGNVDENG
+2993 
-3001 EFQAWKA
+3001 
-3008 RWTELPRTDSSGAAI
+3008 WTELPRTENGQTL
-3023 EYRVQETLADSLTE
+3023 EYRVVEKLADGLKE
-3037 DEHVTIIYPEKGI
+3037 EEHVQFSITPETISSE
-3050 TGSTA
+3050 SA
-3055 DKTYTVTNIPLGQIT
+3055 DKTFTFTVTNIPLGQIT
-3070 VTKKGGDGNGLAGVE
+3070 VTKEGGDGNGLAGVE
-3085 FTLKSDS
+3085 FTLNSDS
-3092 STQMPVVG
+3092 STPMPLVG
-3100 TTDVNGELTFAK
+3100 KTGEDGKLTFTE
-3112 LPLYDEQTGEPITY
+3112 LPLYGEDGNAITY
-3126 TLTESATPDG
+3126 TLTETSTPDG
-3136 HIRLEQPIE
+3136 YIQLTEPIE

-3150 QEKPVDGIYWQTTDG
+3150 ETKPDGGVYWETDDG
-3165 FLLHAVEYEVVNG
+3165 FLLHEVAYEVVNG

>member
-1 MKKLSLTHKLLAV
+1 MS
-14 ALAFVLVAVSLPDY
+14 
-28 LSFAQQPAQEQS
+28 
-40 ETDEFE
+40 FE

-106 DVSIQLTQEEMVAYR
+106 DVSIQLTQEEMAAYQ
-121 AAEQDSTLALQLVG
+121 AAEQDSTLALQPVG

-200 TPPTDEAQQP
+200 PPEQGQTPPADETQQP

-215 TDPSDEGETTPPESG
+215 TDPSDEGEPTPPESG
-230 DGEEATDPSDG
+230 DGEEPTDPSDG

-254 PTDPSDG
+254 LTDPSDG

-277 PSDGENKTLP
+277 PSDGENETLP

-301 EEEANLPD
+301 EEETTPPD

-319 EAMPSDEQEQVL
+319 GVMPSDEQEQVL

-356 PTTDSKPADESGTTE
+356 PTTDSEPADESGTTE

-397 DNAGGDNSSSS
+397 DNAGTGDNSLSD
-408 TEDDDQQGNDP
+408 TEDGDQQGNDP

-429 DDPTGSQGDGQQS
+429 N
-442 DDPTG
+442 
-447 SQGDGQQDGGPTG
+447 
-460 SQGDGQQDGDLTGS
+460 DLTGS
-474 QGDGQQDGD
+474 QGDD
-483 LTGSQ
+483 
-488 DNVQQ
+488 QQ
-493 GNDLTDSQDE
+493 GNDPTGSDDTGSSAPTTPEGGDQPGTEDNGE
-503 SGQEQ
+503 QEQ
-508 PQVSFDIAGATL
+508 PAPQVSFDIAGATL

-533 TAQPLETEQQEA
+533 SAQPQVQPLETEQQEA
-545 AAQETVPQPDL
+545 AAQGAVPQPDL
-556 SYTIET
+556 SYTIEA
-562 ASQNRES
+562 ASQNRET

-599 DGNQIRIGATPVL
+599 DGNQIRIGETPVL
-612 SVDDQS
+612 SADDQS

-626 QRDGETL
+626 QRNGETL

-725 LSGEQQPEQPQSGD
+725 LDGEQQPEQPQSGD
-739 ADKVEVTYSGTP
+739 ADEVTVTYEGTP
-751 IYTDNG
+751 IYTDDG

-763 TITVTNNNTADPEPP
+763 TIEVTNNNTADPETPG
-778 EGGESGEEEQP
+778 GGEEGDGEEEQP

-853 IDKDQLTSLENLPE
+853 IDESKLTSLETLPE
-867 NLSST
+867 NLTST
-872 VFVYNATAEG
+872 VFVYNATVEG
-882 EEPPEELLKEITD
+882 EEPGEGTLLD
-895 EINLKEFVQ
+895 EATETVNLKELVESKGITVDQETKQFQ
-904 SEENVM
+904 I
-910 SGPLEPVLQTVYWL
+910 VYWR

-933 NPEDYLAKVGL
+933 DPKVYASKVGL
-944 EFYIGDE
+944 EFCIAGDSG
-951 AEPGDDK
+951 AENWVKLTED
-958 WITLDENNMAQLG
+958 NMAQLG
-971 LTEMPTISGPEDKT
+971 LTEMPDILCPEDNT
-985 ESQWNLTAKLPTTI
+985 QSQWTLSAELPTTI
-999 SYKGTGITQQVKWRM
+999 TYKGTGITQQVKWRM
-1014 VPPAEDA
+1014 TPPAENEEIPA
-1021 GISAGSGENK
+1021 GNESS
-1031 GTLSEVYYL
+1031 LSEVYYL
-1040 DKVEGEGS
+1040 DKVEGEGEEEGS

-1063 DLRDAVYADQIEAG
+1063 DLRDAVNAG
-1077 KLEDLIKE
+1077 KIIEDQLKGLLTENFKLSYDAGDGEQSLNWDDITVDIKE
-1085 NFQLSYEAG
+1085 NG
-1094 DEGAPLGW
+1094 DGQ
-1102 EDDNVEVKLEK
+1102 
-1113 GEDGLYTL
+1113 YTL

-1127 AYSRNGEGVHYYL
+1127 AYSRNGKGVHYYL
-1140 KPKNLGEQ
+1140 KPMGSEDQ
-1148 ETQIS
+1148 EKKIPLNQ
-1153 LDRNWPGNGEGGDY
+1153 NWPGNGEGGDY

-1199 EIEYQATK
+1199 EIEYHATK
-1207 IWIDPEGNTD
+1207 VWIDPDGND
-1217 GRPEGHFELWRY
+1217 ARRPTGHFELWRY

-1245 GVENVPFEDGT
+1245 GVENVSFKNIGEEGEIT
-1256 EDIDHQQTII
+1256 

-1271 PTNPK
+1271 PTDSQKSNF
-1276 NENLFPKYDKDGNR
+1276 FPKYDKDGNR
-1290 YVYIMKEVIDKE
+1290 YVYIMKEVIDSE
-1302 GELSYEQVF
+1302 DDALSYEQVF

-1334 WVRDSQDNFVYND
+1334 WVRDEQDNFVYNK
-1347 GVITNRI
+1347 GTITNRI

-1375 EDVEVKV
+1375 EDVAVEVT
-1382 GLYGKPVGSNQNWE
+1382 LYGRPKNSNDSWA
-1396 PVKGPD
+1396 PVKGQD
-1402 GENLVY
+1402 GEDLVY
-1408 TMSEFSAANNTMSQ
+1408 TMDGFSAANDTMSQ
-1422 TVTVNSYNSE
+1422 TVTVNTYNSE
-1432 GQEMEYRFFEISVN
+1432 GQEMQYRFFETAI
-1446 GVQILDDE
+1446 VQGDKRTEIKLTDE
-1454 DLAANAEL
+1454 ELKPGANL
-1462 EDKPFTIELD
+1462 PDKSFTLELD
-1472 NGQVLSFVSQRVDDE
+1472 GNAIEFVSKRVSDTS
-1487 EIEETGEQVIEN
+1487 IGEQGQHIIEN

-1511 EWIEMQAG
+1511 TWLEGTTADTVQ
-1519 PVKFA
+1519 FA
-1524 IYQQGPNAKNKLVGI
+1524 IYQQGPNAENKLVGI
-1539 VTLDETKDEKGEY
+1539 VTLDGTKDQENDYGE
-1552 GKWTTPAGESTD
+1552 WESPAGEEAA
-1564 PPTLIVGEE
+1564 PTLTVGDKTY
-1573 ENQVPYEVTYQ
+1573 NVTYQ
-1584 VTDGFAQLVIE
+1584 VTEDEFKQLKIE

-1619 QTTQIDA
+1619 QTTQIDEY
-1626 DGNYI
+1626 GNYI

-1677 NDFLLATVTLGEE
+1677 NDFLLATVILGEE

-1731 NSGADDRTTQGELS
+1731 NSGADDRTTQEEIFIG
-1745 TEEDGAIKNSFV
+1745 EDGAVENKCV
-1757 DQIAATN
+1757 DQIEATN

-1807 VTKEWQDGDQLEK
+1807 VTKEWQDGGQLQE
-1820 LLAESEIVPVVKLV
+1820 LLKYSNVVPVVKLV

-1840 NAEPPGNVN
+1840 NAEPPEGVTSINY
-1849 NPIDYKKGTVQIGN
+1849 DTGTVQIGN
-1863 EEVQIKGKDG
+1863 EEVQIKDDKEGNA
-1873 TSPEEAI
+1873 EAI
-1880 QPLLENGEL
+1880 QLLPLEDEPT
-1889 IRELYF
+1889 LYF

-1917 TADNIESGKVDN
+1917 TKGNIESGKVDN
-1929 VDECYDLKNFLEKNR
+1929 VDKCYDLENFLKNHLP
-1944 DTLSDDLKSLL
+1944 TNTSDNLKSLL

-2014 LTLYQTTKGS
+2014 LTLYRTTKGS

-2068 LPKYDANGDEYIYY
+2068 LPKYDDEGNEYIYY

-2101 FEHDGAQADL
+2101 FKHDGAEADEDL
-2111 TVEYD
+2111 TVTYD
-2116 EDGKVVKLPSDEM
+2116 ENGEVEGELPDDKVD
-2129 DADGHKILML
+2129 DHQILMK
-2139 IGDDVALLEGGTFVN
+2139 IDGDVALLEGGTFVN
-2154 TLEDTV
+2154 SLEETV
-2160 TISGRKL
+2160 TITGRKL

-2180 PTVTFEV
+2180 PTVTFEI
-2187 YQYLESEVPKN
+2187 YQYLEGSEPSDL
-2198 PHENLIEENRV
+2198 HENLNEGTKV

-2233 DGMEGEN
+2233 DGMNEGDNE
-2240 GNTVP
+2240 GP
-2245 FPLYND
+2245 FPLYNED
-2251 KGERYVYI
+2251 GQRYVYV
-2259 LHEVTD
+2259 LHEKTED
-2265 KVSDTDWDLVY
+2265 ALESKTAWDLVY

-2303 QVDARWPSG
+2303 EVSPTEKPYPSVRFALYRQTPDG
-2312 QYPAITMFLERGLME
+2312 NGDFGEPEKIGEEVWSSEDIAMAVMKPSAPPFGNVTVANTFTFE
-2327 NGTWVKDETYQG
+2327 NLP
-2339 ETIVWTSTQ
+2339 I
-2348 VEEAAKAQSNPPEQ
+2348 
-2362 TVVISSRGTDGE
+2362 
-2374 SIFLFKN
+2374 
-2381 LEMYA
+2381 YA
-2386 PNGEVYYYRVVEQ
+2386 PNGEKYQYFVAEI
-2399 LDNMHYEAAVVS
+2399 LDDGSGYEMNYEAAVKEGSHSTVEEVFNGGKTETTEIVTE
-2411 EDDSSTTGIGEG
+2411 EDGTEIITI
-2423 FGNAT
+2423 
-2428 DIEDVF
+2428 VL
-2434 EYGYPAEE
+2434 
-2442 RETELAT
+2442 ETEPIEVT
-2449 KPLRPTANKN
+2449 PNENWDHENDGTVPTSLSV
-2459 WSNGSG
+2459 SN
-2465 DEKESAGEVN
+2465 
-2475 PVELTPRAT
+2475 T
-2484 FGDRYPE
+2484 FGDKYIP
-2491 NETITLTGTKFWDDQ
+2491 ETISLTGTKVWNDQ
-2506 GNALELR
+2506 GDALGLR
-2513 PDIDIFKDHVKLY
+2513 PSEEDFEKNVKLY
-2526 RYANPQPEQDNG
+2526 RYAEPQEGQYNG
-2538 IGSATEPILV
+2538 IAEQEVALTVDQWDWTTED
-2548 EDTDFEWNSGTGTNK
+2548 DT
-2563 WSYTIEGLEQIAPNG
+2563 WSYTINNLEQYAPNG
-2578 MPWIYVVKEEI
+2578 MPWIYIVRENLNEMGAEEYIPTNQKTVDGDKIGEVSSDKGTQENQTI
-2589 TDTEWEVYVEN
+2589 TMPPLTN
-2600 PSRVEKEANDDNVV
+2600 T
-2614 EGILNLGELKNSLMT
+2614 LT
-2629 SHSFQKK
+2629 TTQSFKK
-2636 WQNEDGKP
+2636 QWQNHDGGS

-2659 QLWVGVKDGDMKPA
+2659 QLWVGEKDADGNVSNMQKA
-2673 SEFFKNGWDKW
+2673 SEYFTSENGWIGPDKW
-2684 FTDGYWAT
+2684 WDEKPTFTVDL
-2692 GDGAGI
+2692 
-2698 KTNGFQIS
+2698 K
-2706 LTTQLGDNDRTATIS
+2706 TQLGDNDQTATIS

-2726 NKVGAELVYAIVET
+2726 NKDSKELVYAIVEEKISL
-2740 GIKVTNPDYMQ
+2740 GNGYSQ
-2751 AFTWKWEDG
+2751 EFSWNYADG
-2760 KLTVESKTPDQGLFT
+2760 KLTVTEQKPQNCLFT
-2775 PQEITVGGST
+2775 PQEVTVNENSST
-2785 TIINNRLQ
+2785 TTAINSLETKN
-2793 TTDLSVEKKWKGDE
+2793 LSVEKLWKGDE

-2816 ITVVVQRKVRQEGGN
+2816 ITVVVQRRVQQEGGD

-2845 APRTTEDGWEFVP
+2845 APRTTEDGWENVP
-2858 DGTGYLTVT
+2858 NGNNGYLTVK
-2867 LEEAND
+2867 LEEANG
-2873 WKETIPNLPT
+2873 WKASIPNLPT
-2883 YGIQDNG
+2883 HGVQGNG

-2901 KQGWTPDTIE
+2901 KQGWTRDTIE

-2960 GDYAE
+2960 GNYAE
-2965 VTFTLQSR
+2965 VTFELQSR
-2973 AVNSGEEAW
+2973 VEGAGDWSMVNIEE
-2982 QDVAGRSKITL
+2982 QENPVTL
-2993 DGNVDENG
+2993 DGTPDGDGAG
-3001 EFQAWKA
+3001 EFEAWKA

-3023 EYRVQETLADSLTE
+3023 EYRVQETLATGLD
-3037 DEHVTIIYPEKGI
+3037 DEHVTIIYPKDTI

-3055 DKTYTVTNIPLGQIT
+3055 DKTYTVTNIPLGQLT
-3070 VTKKGGDGNGLAGVE
+3070 VTKKNGDGNGLAGVE
-3085 FTLKSDS
+3085 FTLTGGSDGARK
-3092 STQMPVVG
+3092 VI
-3100 TTDVNGELTFAK
+3100 TDASGEAIFDK
-3112 LPLYDEQTGEPITY
+3112 LPLYDEQGNAITY
-3126 TLTESATPDG
+3126 TLTESSTPDDY
-3136 HIRLEQPIE
+3136 IQLDEEIN
-3145 VSFTA
+3145 VSFTTTDRP
-3150 QEKPVDGIYWQTTDG
+3150 EDGIYWETTDG
-3165 FLLHAVEYEVVNG
+3165 KYLLHKVEYEVVNG
-3178 QYFPVVHTGGSG
+3178 QYFQVVHTGGSG

>member
-1 MKKLSLTHKLLAV
+1 MKKFSLTHKLLAV

-40 ETDEFE
+40 ETDE
-46 DNLADGDPSDDDL
+46 LADGD
-59 SGDNPSDT
+59 PSDT

-106 DVSIQLTQEEMVAYR
+106 DVSIQLTQEEMAAYQ
-121 AAEQDSTLALQLVG
+121 AAEQDSTLALQPVG

-277 PSDGENKTLP
+277 PSDGENETLP

-301 EEEANLPD
+301 EEETTPPD

-319 EAMPSDEQEQVL
+319 GVMPSDEQEQVL

-356 PTTDSKPADESGTTE
+356 PATDSEPADESGTTE
-371 NEGSTEPS
+371 NEGSAEPS

-388 LENTGSTDS
+388 PENT
-397 DNAGGDNSSSS
+397 GGDNSSSS

-460 SQGDGQQDGDLTGS
+460 SQG
-474 QGDGQQDGD
+474 
-483 LTGSQ
+483 
-488 DNVQQ
+488 NVQQ
-493 GNDLTDSQDE
+493 GNDLTGSQDE

-508 PQVSFDIAGATL
+508 PQVSFDIVGATL

-545 AAQETVPQPDL
+545 AAQGAVPQPDL
-556 SYTIET
+556 SYTIEA

-660 LHQEAIVRDES
+660 LHQESIVRDES

-725 LSGEQQPEQPQSGD
+725 LSGEPQAEQPTGGD
-739 ADKVEVTYSGTP
+739 ADEVTVTYEGEAV
-751 IYTDNG
+751 YTEQG
-757 QLAVQY
+757 ALAVRY
-763 TITVTNNNTADPEPP
+763 TIEVTNGNEPQEP
-778 EGGESGEEEQP
+778 SGGDEGEEQP

-794 AVKVKIVQNLSDEC
+794 AVKVKIVQNLNEW
-808 FSNSKPLGQETGD
+808 FSGI
-821 SDGDWDATNKTLTW
+821 ATQDPSEPAGTWNESAKTLTW
-835 ENVEIAAG
+835 GNVEIEAG

-853 IDKDQLTSLENLPE
+853 IDESKLTSLETLPE
-867 NLSST
+867 NLTST

-904 SEENVM
+904 SEKNIV
-910 SGPLEPVLQTVYWL
+910 SGTLEPIPQTVIWL

-933 NPEDYLAKVGL
+933 EPEVYAGKVGL
-944 EFYIGDE
+944 QFYIGNQENPDE
-951 AEPGDDK
+951 GE

-971 LTEMPTISGPEDKT
+971 LTKMPDILCPEDNT
-985 ESQWNLTAKLPTTI
+985 QSQWTLSAELPTEI
-999 SYKGTGITQQVKWRM
+999 GYKGTSITQQVKWRM
-1014 VPPAEDA
+1014 TPPAEDA
-1021 GISAGSGENK
+1021 EIPAGPEEGGIRPN
-1031 GTLSEVYYL
+1031 LSEVYYL

-1063 DLRDAVYADQIEAG
+1063 DLRDAVNADQIEAEELE
-1077 KLEDLIKE
+1077 KLLRDH
-1085 NFQLSYEAG
+1085 FTLSYEAG
-1094 DEGAPLGW
+1094 TEDEKPLSW
-1102 EDDNVEVKLEK
+1102 EDITVDIK
-1113 GEDGLYTL
+1113 EDGDGQYTF

-1207 IWIDPEGNTD
+1207 VWIDPDGNTD

-1245 GVENVPFEDGT
+1245 GVETVSFEND
-1256 EDIDHQQTII
+1256 EKQTIV

-1271 PTNPK
+1271 PTEGE
-1276 NENLFPKYDKDGNR
+1276 NENFFPKYDKDGNR
-1290 YVYIMKEVIDKE
+1290 YVYIMKEVIDSE
-1302 GELSYEQVF
+1302 DDALSYEQVF

-1334 WVRDSQDNFVYND
+1334 WVRDEQDNFVYNK
-1347 GVITNRI
+1347 GTITNRI

-1382 GLYGKPVGSNQNWE
+1382 GLYGKPVDSNQNWE

-1408 TMSEFSAANNTMSQ
+1408 TMSEFSAANDTMSQ
-1422 TVTVNSYNSE
+1422 TVTVNTYNGE
-1432 GQEMEYRFFEISVN
+1432 GKEMEYRFFEISVN
-1446 GVQILDDE
+1446 GVPILKEE
-1454 DLAANAEL
+1454 DLAAGAHL
-1462 EDKPFTIELD
+1462 QDKEFTIKLD
-1472 NGQVLSFVSQRVDDE
+1472 NGQELSFVSKRVDDE

-1506 YTINK
+1506 FTINK
-1511 EWIEMQAG
+1511 EWIAPTEPH
-1519 PVKFA
+1519 PVRFA
-1524 IYQQGPNAKNKLVGI
+1524 IYQQGPNAENKLVGI
-1539 VTLDETKDEKGEY
+1539 VTLDGTKDQENDYGE
-1552 GKWTTPAGESTD
+1552 WESPAGEEAA
-1564 PPTLIVGEE
+1564 PTLTVGDKT
-1573 ENQVPYEVTYQ
+1573 YDVTYQ
-1584 VTDGFAQLVIE
+1584 VTEDEFKQLKIE

-1631 TDVVNGPGR
+1631 TDVINGPGR
-1640 GLRIMLRKRWID
+1640 GYRIMLRKRWID

-1677 NDFLLATVTLGEE
+1677 NDFLLATVILGEE

-1731 NSGADDRTTQGELS
+1731 NSGADDRTTQEEIFIG
-1745 TEEDGAIKNSFV
+1745 EDGAVENKCV
-1757 DQIAATN
+1757 DQIEATN

-1807 VTKEWQDGDQLEK
+1807 VTKEWQDGGQLQ
-1820 LLAESEIVPVVKLV
+1820 ESLKGSNVVPVVKLV
-1834 FDEEKN
+1834 FDDEKN
-1840 NAEPPGNVN
+1840 NAEPPAGVTSINY
-1849 NPIDYKKGTVQIGN
+1849 DTGTVQIGN
-1863 EEVQIKGKDG
+1863 EAVEIKGKEED
-1873 TSPEEAI
+1873 SREEAI
-1880 QPLLENGEL
+1880 QPLLEDEGL
-1889 IRELYF
+1889 IEELYF

-1917 TADNIESGKVDN
+1917 TADNIDANGKVKK
-1929 VDECYDLKNFLEKNR
+1929 VGECYPLEEFKLPA
-1944 DTLSDDLKSLL
+1944 DTSEKLRSLL
-1955 NDLSVSYQ
+1955 NDLQVSYQ
-1963 EDSYKE
+1963 ETSYKE
-1969 NDGQKESDK
+1969 MDEQKANDE

-2014 LTLYQTTKGS
+2014 LTLYRTTKGS

-2046 GENAAQAE
+2046 GENAAQEE

-2068 LPKYDANGDEYIYY
+2068 LPKYDEKGDEYIYY

-2101 FEHDGAQADL
+2101 FKYDGVQESNL

-2116 EDGKVVKLPSDEM
+2116 ENGKVVELPSVEVDDHRVLIETDES
-2129 DADGHKILML
+2129 G
-2139 IGDDVALLEGGTFVN
+2139 DVALLEGGTFVN
-2154 TLEDTV
+2154 SLEEAV
-2160 TISGRKL
+2160 TITGRKL

-2187 YQYLESEVPKN
+2187 YQYLESEVPEDSEPAGNDK
-2198 PHENLIEENRV
+2198 PVR
-2209 ASMTIKSEEWE
+2209 SMTIESNQWDD
-2220 NLKTDDNQYEFKF
+2220 LKTDDNQYVFTF
-2233 DGMEGEN
+2233 DGMEGED
-2240 GNTVP
+2240 GKPVP

-2283 YQITNTYDPQLGALS
+2283 YQITNTYNPQLGALS

-2312 QYPAITMFLERGLME
+2312 QYPAITIFLERGVME

-2491 NETITLTGTKFWDDQ
+2491 NETITLKVTKEWIDNND
-2506 GNALELR
+2506 ALKLR
-2513 PDIDIFKDHVKLY
+2513 PDVDQFAESLKVY
-2526 RYANPQPEQDNG
+2526 RKADGQG
-2538 IGSATEPILV
+2538 
-2548 EDTDFEWNSGTGTNK
+2548 GTGGAGAISEEEITDEVTITAETSQDANQYT
-2563 WSYTIEGLEQIAPNG
+2563 YTITGKDSKGLEKIAPNG
-2578 MPWIYVVKEEI
+2578 MPWIYIVRENLRGTSYVVKQG
-2589 TDTEWEVYVEN
+2589 TTTELSESATSAGE
-2600 PSRVEKEANDDNVV
+2600 DN
-2614 EGILNLGELKNSLMT
+2614 ILDLGVLSNTLT
-2629 SHSFQKK
+2629 TTQSFKK
-2636 WQNEDGKP
+2636 QWQNHNGGS

-2659 QLWVGVKDGDMKPA
+2659 QLWVGEKGGIMQPA

-2684 FTDGYWAT
+2684 FDDVYWTT
-2692 GDGAGI
+2692 GDGQKI
-2698 KTNGFQIS
+2698 KTNNFQID
-2706 LTTQLGDNDRTATIS
+2706 LTTQLGNNDQTETIS

-2726 NKVGAELVYAIVET
+2726 NQAGAELVYAIVEAK
-2740 GIKVTNPDYMQ
+2740 IKVTNPDYTQ
-2751 AFTWKWEDG
+2751 TFIWKWEDG

-2816 ITVVVQRKVRQEGGN
+2816 ITVVVQRRVQQEGSDQTG
-2831 QSEQA
+2831 QE
-2836 DELTRATLM
+2836 DELIRSALM
-2845 APRTTEDGWEFVP
+2845 APRTVDNEWEIVK
-2858 DGTGYLTVT
+2858 DSLTNEPLT
-2867 LEEAND
+2867 LTLNVSNN
-2873 WKETIPNLPT
+2873 WQQTISNLPT

-2925 TVSSY
+2925 TVSAYS
-2930 DEDGSTLTVTNTLTH
+2930 EDGLTVTNTLTH
-2945 MDITAVKA
+2945 MDITAVKE
-2953 WKPEGLH
+2953 WKPGTMTGEN
-2960 GDYAE
+2960 AE
-2965 VTFTLQSR
+2965 VTFILQSR

-3023 EYRVQETLADSLTE
+3023 EYRVQETLATRLD
-3037 DEHVTIIYPEKGI
+3037 DEHVTIIYPKDTI

-3070 VTKKGGDGNGLAGVE
+3070 VTKEGGDGNGLAGVE
-3085 FTLKSDS
+3085 FTLTGGSDGARK
-3092 STQMPVVG
+3092 V
-3100 TTDVNGELTFAK
+3100 TTDASGEAIFDK
-3112 LPLYDEQTGEPITY
+3112 LPLYDEQGNAITY
-3126 TLTESATPDG
+3126 TLTESSTPDDY
-3136 HIRLEQPIE
+3136 IQLDEEIN

-3150 QEKPVDGIYWQTTDG
+3150 TDRPEDGIYWETTDG
-3165 FLLHAVEYEVVNG
+3165 KYLLHEVEYEVVNG

>member
-1 MKKLSLTHKLLAV
+1 MKKFSLTHKLLAV

-91 GSFGLSAQNTAAVAA
+91 GSFGLSAQNTAATAA
-106 DVSIQLTQEEMVAYR
+106 AVSIQLTQEEMEAYQ
-121 AAEQDSTLALQLVG
+121 AAEQDSTLALQLAG

-261 GETTPPE
+261 GETPPSE

-277 PSDGENKTLP
+277 PSDGENETLP

-301 EEEANLPD
+301 EEETTPPD

-319 EAMPSDEQEQVL
+319 GVMPSDEQEQVL
-331 QTVEQ
+331 QAVEQ

-397 DNAGGDNSSSS
+397 DNAGTGDNSLSD
-408 TEDDDQQGNDP
+408 TEDGDQQGNDP

-429 DDPTGSQGDGQQS
+429 DD
-442 DDPTG
+442 
-447 SQGDGQQDGGPTG
+447 PTG

-493 GNDLTDSQDE
+493 GNDLTGSQDE

-556 SYTIET
+556 SYTIEA
-562 ASQNRES
+562 ASQNRET

-671 FTEGQVD
+671 FNEGQVD

-725 LSGEQQPEQPQSGD
+725 LSGEPQAEQPTGGD
-739 ADKVEVTYSGTP
+739 ADEVTVTYEGTP
-751 IYTDNG
+751 IYTDDG

-763 TITVTNNNTADPEPP
+763 TIEVTNNNTADPEPP

-794 AVKVKIVQNLSDEC
+794 AVKVKIVQNLNEW
-808 FSNSKPLGQETGD
+808 FSGIATQEPNEPT
-821 SDGDWDATNKTLTW
+821 GDWDESAKTLTW
-835 ENVEIAAG
+835 GNVEIEAG
-843 KNWTKTVTVL
+843 KNWTRTVTVL
-853 IDKDQLTSLENLPE
+853 IDESKLTSLETLPE
-867 NLSST
+867 NLTST
-872 VFVYNATAEG
+872 VFVYNATVEG
-882 EEPPEELLKEITD
+882 EEPGEGTLLD
-895 EINLKEFVQ
+895 EATETVNLKELVE
-904 SEENVM
+904 SEGIQVVERKNQ
-910 SGPLEPVLQTVYWL
+910 EQTVYWR
-924 DNNASGNRP
+924 DNNASVNRP
-933 NPEDYLAKVGL
+933 EPEVYAGKVGL
-944 EFYIGDE
+944 QFYIGNQENPDE
-951 AEPGDDK
+951 GE

-971 LTEMPTISGPEDKT
+971 LTKMPDILCPEDNT
-985 ESQWNLTAKLPTTI
+985 QSQWMLSAELPTEI
-999 SYKGTGITQQVKWRM
+999 GYKGTGITQQVKWRM
-1014 VPPAEDA
+1014 TPPAENEEIPA
-1021 GISAGSGENK
+1021 GNESS
-1031 GTLSEVYYL
+1031 LSEVYYL
-1040 DKVEGEGS
+1040 DKVEGEGEEEGS

-1063 DLRDAVYADQIEAG
+1063 DLRDAVNAG
-1077 KLEDLIKE
+1077 KIIEDQLKGLLTENFKLSYDAGDGEQSLNWDDITVDIKE
-1085 NFQLSYEAG
+1085 NG
-1094 DEGAPLGW
+1094 DGQ
-1102 EDDNVEVKLEK
+1102 
-1113 GEDGLYTL
+1113 YTL

-1127 AYSRNGEGVHYYL
+1127 AYSRNGKGVHYYL
-1140 KPKNLGEQ
+1140 KPMGSEDQ
-1148 ETQIS
+1148 EKKIPLNQ
-1153 LDRNWPGNGEGGDY
+1153 NWPGNGEGGDY

-1207 IWIDPEGNTD
+1207 IWIDPDGNTD

-1245 GVENVPFEDGT
+1245 GVENVSFK
-1256 EDIDHQQTII
+1256 DIGEEGEIT

-1271 PTNPK
+1271 PTDSQKSNF
-1276 NENLFPKYDKDGNR
+1276 FPKYDKDGNR
-1290 YVYIMKEVIDKE
+1290 YVYIMKEVIDSE
-1302 GELSYEQVF
+1302 DDALSYEQVF

-1334 WVRDSQDNFVYND
+1334 WVRDEQDNFVYNK
-1347 GVITNRI
+1347 GTITNRI

-1375 EDVEVKV
+1375 EDVAVEVT
-1382 GLYGKPVGSNQNWE
+1382 LYGRPKNSNDSWA
-1396 PVKGPD
+1396 PVKGQD
-1402 GENLVY
+1402 GEDLVY
-1408 TMSEFSAANNTMSQ
+1408 TMDGFSAANDTMSQ
-1422 TVTVNSYNSE
+1422 TVTVNTYNSE
-1432 GQEMEYRFFEISVN
+1432 GQEMQYRFFETAI
-1446 GVQILDDE
+1446 VQGDKRTEIKLTDE
-1454 DLAANAEL
+1454 ELKPGANL
-1462 EDKPFTIELD
+1462 PDKSFTLELD
-1472 NGQVLSFVSQRVDDE
+1472 GNAIEFVSKRVSDTS
-1487 EIEETGEQVIEN
+1487 IGEQGQHIIEN

-1511 EWIEMQAG
+1511 TWLEGTTADTVQ
-1519 PVKFA
+1519 FA
-1524 IYQQGPNAKNKLVGI
+1524 IYQQGPNAENKLVGI
-1539 VTLDETKDEKGEY
+1539 VTLDGTKDQENDYGE
-1552 GKWTTPAGESTD
+1552 WESPAGEEAA
-1564 PPTLIVGEE
+1564 PTLTVGDKTY
-1573 ENQVPYEVTYQ
+1573 NVTYQ
-1584 VTDGFAQLVIE
+1584 VTEDEFKQLKIE

-1619 QTTQIDA
+1619 QTTQIDEY
-1626 DGNYI
+1626 GNYI

-1652 NSDIEHREPVTLQ
+1652 NSDIEHREPVTVE
-1665 VYYQVDEISDLE
+1665 VYYHDEENLGE
-1677 NDFLLATVTLGEE
+1677 NDVLLTTVTLGEPD
-1690 GEPWY
+1690 EPWY
-1695 ELVGFS
+1695 ELIGLDVT
-1701 EVDLKEKLGEDFS
+1701 ELKEKLEDAFPE
-1714 TGNDF
+1714 GDDF

-1731 NSGADDRTTQGELS
+1731 NSGADDRTTQGGLS

-1764 HTYEATYETQLDG
+1764 HTYEATYETQLGG

-1807 VTKEWQDGDQLEK
+1807 VTKKWQDGGQLQE
-1820 LLAESEIVPVVKLV
+1820 LLKSSNVVPVVKLV

-1863 EEVQIKGKDG
+1863 EEVQIKDDKEGNA
-1873 TSPEEAI
+1873 EAI
-1880 QPLLENGEL
+1880 QLLPLEDEPT
-1889 IRELYF
+1889 LYF

-1917 TADNIESGKVDN
+1917 TEDNINANGKVKD
-1929 VDECYDLKNFLEKNR
+1929 VDECYDLEKFLEQLSI
-1944 DTLSDDLKSLL
+1944 TLNDDLKSLL
-1955 NDLSVSYQ
+1955 SDLSVSYQ

-1969 NDGQKESDK
+1969 NDGQQEHD
-1978 QQITITNKLTGTK
+1978 QQDITITNKLTGTK

-2014 LTLYQTTKGS
+2014 LTLYRTTKGS
-2024 GKMQLYADHSWD
+2024 GEMQLYADHSWD

-2068 LPKYDANGDEYIYY
+2068 LPKYDEKGDEYIYY

-2101 FEHDGAQADL
+2101 FKHDGAEANADL
-2111 TVEYD
+2111 TVTYD
-2116 EDGKVVKLPSDEM
+2116 ENGEVEGELPDDKVDDHRVLIETDES
-2129 DADGHKILML
+2129 G
-2139 IGDDVALLEGGTFVN
+2139 DVALLEGGTFVN
-2154 TLEDTV
+2154 SLEEAV
-2160 TISGRKL
+2160 TITGRKL

-2180 PTVTFEV
+2180 PTVTFEI
-2187 YQYLESEVPKN
+2187 YQYLESEVPTEDL
-2198 PHENLIEENRV
+2198 HENLAPNLKV
-2209 ASMTIKSEEWE
+2209 ATREIKSEEWE

-2251 KGERYVYI
+2251 KGQRYVYV

-2265 KVSDTDWDLVY
+2265 KVSDTDWNLVY
-2276 QDPVYNE
+2276 EDPVYNE
-2283 YQITNTYDPQLGALS
+2283 YQITNTYDPQRGALS

-2303 QVDARWPSG
+2303 EIPTVDS
-2312 QYPAITMFLERGLME
+2312 QQYYPAVTFELYQALPDDTGNYQLA
-2327 NGTWVKDETYQG
+2327 GATKLDEKT
-2339 ETIVWTSTQ
+2339 EVWTSED
-2348 VEEAAKAQSNPPEQ
+2348 VEEAAKGGTNLSGGGRLVEK
-2362 TVVISSRGTDGE
+2362 VITFED
-2374 SIFLFKN
+2374 LPQ
-2381 LEMYA
+2381 YA
-2386 PNGEVYYYRVVEQ
+2386 PNGKEYKYFVVE
-2399 LDNMHYEAAVVS
+2399 LIEGRMYYESAVVMK
-2411 EDDSSTTGIGEG
+2411 DVVLPGTGS
-2423 FGNAT
+2423 
-2428 DIEDVF
+2428 
-2434 EYGYPAEE
+2434 
-2442 RETELAT
+2442 RETVKDIFNKIFEEGGSI
-2449 KPLRPTANKN
+2449 PTDDFLPTPQAI
-2459 WSNGSG
+2459 
-2465 DEKESAGEVN
+2465 
-2475 PVELTPRAT
+2475 PLTPNTETATNVPVSAT
-2484 FGDRYPE
+2484 FGDRYITGAE
-2491 NETITLTGTKFWDDQ
+2491 ITLQLTKIWEDQ
-2506 GNALELR
+2506 NNALKLR
-2513 PDIDIFKDHVKLY
+2513 PNTTEFANSLKLY
-2526 RYANPQPEQDNG
+2526 RSAPAQGGEGGAGAIGEQEIAEGTYEISVDPQE
-2538 IGSATEPILV
+2538 E
-2548 EDTDFEWNSGTGTNK
+2548 NSGT
-2563 WSYTIEGLEQIAPNG
+2563 WTITIKSTASGEFAQYAPNG
-2578 MPWIYVVKEEI
+2578 MPW
-2589 TDTEWEVYVEN
+2589 VYKV
-2600 PSRVEKEANDDNVV
+2600 
-2614 EGILNLGELKNSLMT
+2614 
-2629 SHSFQKK
+2629 
-2636 WQNEDGKP
+2636 
-2644 ITEDYLGLGDITITG
+2644 TEDSTGKSWDVYITTPSSK
-2659 QLWVGVKDGDMKPA
+2659 QVQESADQA
-2673 SEFFKNGWDKW
+2673 S
-2684 FTDGYWAT
+2684 
-2692 GDGAGI
+2692 
-2698 KTNGFQIS
+2698 
-2706 LTTQLGDNDRTATIS
+2706 
-2721 NLPRV
+2721 
-2726 NKVGAELVYAIVET
+2726 
-2740 GIKVTNPDYMQ
+2740 
-2751 AFTWKWEDG
+2751 EDG
-2760 KLTVESKTPDQGLFT
+2760 KLDLGTLTNTLETTHTFTKNWANAGDSNLTWENIGVKEMDVTGTLYVGVMNENGTGLQEDSEMKLASEFLTESQWNEWFKNLGGLGEEEENYKFEKSQTIDVGSNTTTANSIIKFENLPLVQKSADGTTSQLVYVVAETKVEF
-2775 PQEITVGGST
+2775 EVGGKTYSQKFEPKFEVKDGSLTITYTPGNLTVDGAKSAENFFKPSDVTFKLSDLFNKSSSSSSATNTIAT
-2785 TIINNRLQ
+2785 TGLTITKNWVDN
-2793 TTDLSVEKKWKGDE
+2793 E
-2807 NETDLRPDS
+2807 NEEGLRPDS
-2816 ITVVVQRKVRQEGGN
+2816 VDLVILKEAKDEQEEVKRADWFASREIRTDLDNVVLKANREPYTVNISGNDSVTVSDLPSVGFDEEGNLITYQ
-2831 QSEQA
+2831 
-2836 DELTRATLM
+2836 
-2845 APRTTEDGWEFVP
+2845 
-2858 DGTGYLTVT
+2858 YTV
-2867 LEEAND
+2867 
-2873 WKETIPNLPT
+2873 
-2883 YGIQDNG
+2883 
-2890 LVTYDYRIREL
+2890 REL
-2901 KQGWTPDTIE
+2901 RPEWQDDDILNE
-2911 DSILDADEKYNGHY
+2911 DDILKAGDKYNPYY
-2925 TVSSY
+2925 TVSY
-2930 DEDGSTLTVTNTLTH
+2930 DDNAHTVTNTLTH

-3023 EYRVQETLADSLTE
+3023 EYRVQETLATGLD
-3037 DEHVTIIYPEKGI
+3037 DEHVTIIYPKDTI

-3070 VTKKGGDGNGLAGVE
+3070 VTKEGGDGNGLEEVE
-3085 FTLKSDS
+3085 FTLNSDS
-3092 STQMPVVG
+3092 STPMPVVG
-3100 TTDVNGELTFAK
+3100 TTDEDGKLTFME

-3165 FLLHAVEYEVVNG
+3165 FLLHEVEYEVVNG

>member
-1 MKKLSLTHKLLAV
+1 M
-14 ALAFVLVAVSLPDY
+14 
-28 LSFAQQPAQEQS
+28 
-40 ETDEFE
+40 
-46 DNLADGDPSDDDL
+46 
-59 SGDNPSDT
+59 
-67 GEQEMEQQVV
+67 
-77 LHLQAPETVPMGTA
+77 
-91 GSFGLSAQNTAAVAA
+91 
-106 DVSIQLTQEEMVAYR
+106 
-121 AAEQDSTLALQLVG
+121 
-135 DSLTFTL
+135 
-142 QPGEQVEGT
+142 
-151 LSFLYPNGYSS
+151 
-162 REVVEIAEEDIS
+162 
-174 IVLQQLPEE
+174 
-183 ETGGTP
+183 
-189 IETIPP
+189 
-195 EGEIQ
+195 
-200 TPPTDEAQQP
+200 
-210 GGEGP
+210 
-215 TDPSDEGETTPPESG
+215 
-230 DGEEATDPSDG
+230 
-241 EETPPLESGDGED
+241 
-254 PTDPSDG
+254 
-261 GETTPPE
+261 
-268 SGDGEEATD
+268 
-277 PSDGENKTLP
+277 
-287 PESGDG
+287 
-293 EEATDSSN
+293 
-301 EEEANLPD
+301 
-309 DETDPSVGEG
+309 
-319 EAMPSDEQEQVL
+319 
-331 QTVEQ
+331 
-336 STVSLTQDYQTGPD
+336 
-350 GELSEE
+350 
-356 PTTDSKPADESGTTE
+356 
-371 NEGSTEPS
+371 
-379 GSESGNPTD
+379 
-388 LENTGSTDS
+388 
-397 DNAGGDNSSSS
+397 
-408 TEDDDQQGNDP
+408 
-419 TGSQGDGQQG
+419 
-429 DDPTGSQGDGQQS
+429 
-442 DDPTG
+442 
-447 SQGDGQQDGGPTG
+447 
-460 SQGDGQQDGDLTGS
+460 
-474 QGDGQQDGD
+474 
-483 LTGSQ
+483 
-488 DNVQQ
+488 
-493 GNDLTDSQDE
+493 
-503 SGQEQ
+503 
-508 PQVSFDIAGATL
+508 
-520 TFTASFGWGELTL
+520 
-533 TAQPLETEQQEA
+533 
-545 AAQETVPQPDL
+545 
-556 SYTIET
+556 
-562 ASQNRES
+562 
-569 TGTIY
+569 
-574 TRSWSLQQVIALPQ
+574 
-588 GASFVE
+588 
-594 GEAAV
+594 
-599 DGNQIRIGATPVL
+599 
-612 SVDDQS
+612 
-618 GTAGELSA
+618 
-626 QRDGETL
+626 
-633 LVTYT
+633 
-638 KTLSDWQSLEAESIS
+638 
-653 DLGLAMT
+653 
-660 LHQEAIVRDES
+660 
-671 FTEGQVD
+671 
-678 VGATFTAT
+678 
-686 PVTAAAEIAPAAV
+686 
-699 LAVLDTGDEQQ
+699 
-710 DGSQSVTQQGSLSLP
+710 TQQGSLSLP
-725 LSGEQQPEQPQSGD
+725 LSGEQQPEQPTGGD
-739 ADKVEVTYSGTP
+739 ADKVTVTYEGTP
-751 IYTDNG
+751 IYTDDG

-763 TITVTNNNTADPEPP
+763 TITVTNNNTADPEIPG
-778 EGGESGEEEQP
+778 GGEEGDEGEEQP

-794 AVKVKIVQNLSDEC
+794 AVKVKIVQNLNEW
-808 FSNSKPLGQETGD
+808 FSGI
-821 SDGDWDATNKTLTW
+821 ATQDPSEPAGTWNESAKTLTW
-835 ENVEIAAG
+835 GNVEIEAG
-843 KNWTKTVTVL
+843 KNWTRTVTVL
-853 IDKDQLTSLENLPE
+853 IDESKLTSLETLPE
-867 NLSST
+867 NLTST
-872 VFVYNATAEG
+872 VFVYNATVEG
-882 EEPPEELLKEITD
+882 EEPGEGTPLDEATEIV
-895 EINLKEFVQ
+895 NLKELVE
-904 SEENVM
+904 SEGIQVVERKTQ
-910 SGPLEPVLQTVYWL
+910 EQTVYWL

-933 NPEDYLAKVGL
+933 DPKVYASKVGL
-944 EFYIGDE
+944 EFCIAGDSG
-951 AEPGDDK
+951 AENWVKLTED
-958 WITLDENNMAQLG
+958 NMAQLG
-971 LTEMPTISGPEDKT
+971 LTEMPDILCPEDNT
-985 ESQWNLTAKLPTTI
+985 QSQWTLSAELPTEI
-999 SYKGTGITQQVKWRM
+999 GYKGTSITQQVKWRM
-1014 VPPAEDA
+1014 VPPAENADIPA
-1021 GISAGSGENK
+1021 GPEEGGSRPN
-1031 GTLSEVYYL
+1031 LSEVYYL
-1040 DKVEGEGS
+1040 DKVEGEVS

-1063 DLRDAVYADQIEAG
+1063 DLRDAVNAG
-1077 KLEDLIKE
+1077 KIIEGQLKGLLTENFKLSYDAGDGEQSLNWDDITVDIKE
-1085 NFQLSYEAG
+1085 NG
-1094 DEGAPLGW
+1094 DGQ
-1102 EDDNVEVKLEK
+1102 
-1113 GEDGLYTL
+1113 YTL

-1127 AYSRNGEGVHYYL
+1127 AYSRNGKGVHYYL
-1140 KPKNLGEQ
+1140 KPMGSEDQ
-1148 ETQIS
+1148 EKKIPLNQ
-1153 LDRNWPGNGEGGDY
+1153 NWPGNGEGGDY

-1207 IWIDPEGNTD
+1207 IWIDPDGNTD

-1245 GVENVPFEDGT
+1245 GVENVRFD
-1256 EDIDHQQTII
+1256 DIGDNGEIT
-1266 FTNPN
+1266 FKNPN
-1271 PTNPK
+1271 PTEGK
-1276 NENLFPKYDKDGNR
+1276 DENSFPKYDKDGNR
-1290 YVYIMKEVIDKE
+1290 YVYIMKEVIESTE
-1302 GELSYEQVF
+1302 GALSYEQVF

-1334 WVRDSQDNFVYND
+1334 WVRDSQDNFVYNNST
-1347 GVITNRI
+1347 ITNRI

-1365 WDAASFQASL
+1365 WDASSFQASL
-1375 EDVEVKV
+1375 KDVEVEV
-1382 GLYGKPVGSNQNWE
+1382 TLYGRPENSDDPWE
-1396 PVKGPD
+1396 PVKGQD
-1402 GENLVY
+1402 GEDLVY
-1408 TMSEFSAANNTMSQ
+1408 TMGGFSAANDTMSQ
-1422 TVTVNSYNSE
+1422 TVTVNTYNSE
-1432 GQEMEYRFFEISVN
+1432 GQEMQYRFFETAI
-1446 GVQILDDE
+1446 VQGDKRTEIKLTDE
-1454 DLAANAEL
+1454 ELKPGANL
-1462 EDKPFTIELD
+1462 PDKSFTLELD
-1472 NGQVLSFVSQRVDDE
+1472 GNAIDFVSKRASDTS
-1487 EIEETGEQVIEN
+1487 IGEQGQHIIEN

-1511 EWIEMQAG
+1511 EWIAPTEPH
-1519 PVKFA
+1519 PVRFA
-1524 IYQQGPNAKNKLVGI
+1524 IYQQGPNAENKLVGI
-1539 VTLDETKDEKGEY
+1539 VTLDEEADVEGEH
-1552 GKWTTPAGESTD
+1552 GAWSDAAGNKTTA
-1564 PPTLIVGEE
+1564 PTLTVGDKT
-1573 ENQVPYEVTYQ
+1573 YDVTYQ
-1584 VTDGFAQLVIE
+1584 VTEDEFKQLKIE

-1640 GLRIMLRKRWID
+1640 GLRIMLRKRWVD
-1652 NSDIEHREPVTLQ
+1652 NSDIEHREPVKVE
-1665 VYYQVDEISDLE
+1665 VYYHDEANLE
-1677 NDFLLATVTLGEE
+1677 NDVLLATVTLGEP

-1695 ELVGFS
+1695 ELVGLDVT
-1701 EVDLKEKLGEDFS
+1701 ELENQLGDNFPATEE
-1714 TGNDF
+1714 F
-1719 YKHLYIREISIG
+1719 YKHLYIREVLIG
-1731 NSGADDRTTQGELS
+1731 DHKNRTTQDGTGLS
-1745 TEEDGAIKNSFV
+1745 TGSDDAVVNNFV

-1799 RLGNVDLT
+1799 RLGNVNLT
-1807 VTKEWQDGDQLEK
+1807 VTKEWQDGSQLQE
-1820 LLAESEIVPVVKLV
+1820 LLKGSNVVPVVKLV

-1840 NAEPPGNVN
+1840 NAEPPEDVTS
-1849 NPIDYKKGTVQIGN
+1849 IDYDKDTVQIGN
-1863 EEVQIKGKDG
+1863 EAVKIKGKEED
-1873 TSPEEAI
+1873 SREEAI
-1880 QPLLENGEL
+1880 QPLLEDEGLVEK
-1889 IRELYF
+1889 LYF

-1917 TADNIESGKVDN
+1917 TADNIDVNGKVKEVSN
-1929 VDECYDLKNFLEKNR
+1929 CCDLADFLTKNPDLN
-1944 DTLSDDLKSLL
+1944 DDLKSLL
-1955 NDLSVSYQ
+1955 NDLQVSYQ
-1963 EDSYKE
+1963 EDSYEEKDE
-1969 NDGQKESDK
+1969 QKKNDEQK
-1978 QQITITNKLTGTK
+1978 ITITNKLTGTK

-2187 YQYLESEVPKN
+2187 YQYLESEVPEDSEPAGNDK
-2198 PHENLIEENRV
+2198 PVR
-2209 ASMTIKSEEWE
+2209 SMTIESNQWDD
-2220 NLKTDDNQYEFKF
+2220 LKTDDNQYEFKF
-2233 DGMEGEN
+2233 DGMEGKD

-2386 PNGEVYYYRVVEQ
+2386 PNGEAYYYRVVEQ

-2434 EYGYPAEE
+2434 GDDGYPAAEG
-2442 RETELAT
+2442 ETELAT

-2491 NETITLTGTKFWDDQ
+2491 NETITLKVTKEWIDNND
-2506 GNALELR
+2506 ALELR
-2513 PDIDIFKDHVKLY
+2513 PDVDQFAKSLKVY
-2526 RYANPQPEQDNG
+2526 RKADGQG
-2538 IGSATEPILV
+2538 
-2548 EDTDFEWNSGTGTNK
+2548 GTGGAGAISEEKITDEVTITAETSQDANQYT
-2563 WSYTIEGLEQIAPNG
+2563 YTITGKDSKGLEKIAPNG
-2578 MPWIYVVKEEI
+2578 MPWIYIVRENLSGTSYVVKQG
-2589 TDTEWEVYVEN
+2589 TTTELSESATSAGE
-2600 PSRVEKEANDDNVV
+2600 DN
-2614 EGILNLGELKNSLMT
+2614 ILDLGVLSNTLTT
-2629 SHSFQKK
+2629 SQSFQKQ
-2636 WQNEDGKP
+2636 WQNHDGGS

-2659 QLWVGVKDGDMKPA
+2659 QLWVGEKGADGKVSNMKEA
-2673 SEFFKNGWDKW
+2673 SEYF
-2684 FTDGYWAT
+2684 T
-2692 GDGAGI
+2692 GDVWIGEG
-2698 KTNGFQIS
+2698 KWWDEKPDFTVD
-2706 LTTQLGDNDRTATIS
+2706 LMTRLGDNGKTANIL

-2726 NKVGAELVYAIVET
+2726 NKDSKELVYAIVEAK
-2740 GIKVTNPDYMQ
+2740 IKVTNPDYTQ
-2751 AFTWKWEDG
+2751 TFTWEWENE
-2760 KLTVESKTPDQGLFT
+2760 KLTVKSQDPRDGLFT
-2775 PQEITVGGST
+2775 PQEITVGGIT

-2793 TTDLSVEKKWKGDE
+2793 TTNLSVEKLWVGDE
-2807 NETDLRPDS
+2807 NEINLRPLS
-2816 ITVVVQRKVRQEGGN
+2816 IDVVVQRKVRQEGGD

-2858 DGTGYLTVT
+2858 DGTGYLTET
-2867 LEEAND
+2867 LEEATG
-2873 WKETIPNLPT
+2873 WKASIPNLPT

-2911 DSILDADEKYNGHY
+2911 DSILDANEKYDGHY

-2965 VTFTLQSR
+2965 VTFELQSR
-2973 AVNSGEEAW
+2973 VEGAGEWSKA
-2982 QDVAGRSKITL
+2982 DVGKQENPVTL
-2993 DGNVDENG
+2993 DGKTEAP
-3001 EFQAWKA
+3001 AWTVT
-3008 RWTELPRTDSSGAAI
+3008 WTELPRENDDGQTL
-3023 EYRVQETLADSLTE
+3023 EYKVLETLSEHFESDE
-3037 DEHVTIIYPEKGI
+3037 DKKESVEIIYPKDTI
-3050 TGSTA
+3050 TGGTA
-3055 DKTYTVTNIPLGQIT
+3055 EKKYTVTNIPLGQIT
-3070 VTKKGGDGNGLAGVE
+3070 VTKEGGDGNGLAGVE
-3085 FTLKSDS
+3085 FTLNSDS
-3092 STQMPVVG
+3092 STP
-3100 TTDVNGELTFAK
+3100 TTQVNKTGEDGKLTFME

-3165 FLLHAVEYEVVNG
+3165 FLLHEVAYEVVNG
-3178 QYFPVVHTGGSG
+3178 QYFQVVHTGGSG

-3204 GVLYLIRRKTKGHNT
+3204 GVLYQIRRKTKGHNT
-3219 ER
+3219 EQ

>member
-46 DNLADGDPSDDDL
+46 DSPADGDPSDDDL

-91 GSFGLSAQNTAAVAA
+91 GSFGLSAQNTAATAA
-106 DVSIQLTQEEMVAYR
+106 AVSIQLTQEEMEAYQV
-121 AAEQDSTLALQLVG
+121 AEQDSTLALQLVG

-200 TPPTDEAQQP
+200 PPEQGQTPPADETQQP
-210 GGEGP
+210 GGEDP
-215 TDPSDEGETTPPESG
+215 TDPSNEGETTPPESG
-230 DGEEATDPSDG
+230 DGEEPTDPSDG

-254 PTDPSDG
+254 LTDPSDG

-277 PSDGENKTLP
+277 PSDGEDETLP

-301 EEEANLPD
+301 EEETTPPD

-319 EAMPSDEQEQVL
+319 GVMPSDEQEQVL

-356 PTTDSKPADESGTTE
+356 PATDSEPADESGTTE
-371 NEGSTEPS
+371 NEGSAEPS

-388 LENTGSTDS
+388 PENT
-397 DNAGGDNSSSS
+397 GGDNSSSS

-442 DDPTG
+442 D
-447 SQGDGQQDGGPTG
+447 GPTG

-474 QGDGQQDGD
+474 QGDGQQ
-483 LTGSQ
+483 
-488 DNVQQ
+488 
-493 GNDLTDSQDE
+493 GNDLTGSQDE

-508 PQVSFDIAGATL
+508 PQVSFDIVGATL

-545 AAQETVPQPDL
+545 ASPETAQPNL
-556 SYTIET
+556 SYTIEA
-562 ASQNRES
+562 ASQNRET

-599 DGNQIRIGATPVL
+599 DGNQIRIGVTPVL

-710 DGSQSVTQQGSLSLP
+710 DDSQSVTQQGSLSLP
-725 LSGEQQPEQPQSGD
+725 LSGEPQAEQPQSGD

-751 IYTDNG
+751 IYTDDG

-794 AVKVKIVQNLSDEC
+794 AVTVKIVQNLSDEC

-853 IDKDQLTSLENLPE
+853 IDESKLTSLETLPE
-867 NLSST
+867 NLTST
-872 VFVYNATAEG
+872 VFVYNATVEG
-882 EEPPEELLKEITD
+882 EEPGEGTLLD
-895 EINLKEFVQ
+895 EATETVNLKELVESKGITVDQETKQFQ
-904 SEENVM
+904 I
-910 SGPLEPVLQTVYWL
+910 VYWL
-924 DNNASGNRP
+924 DNNASANRP
-933 NPEDYLAKVGL
+933 DPKVYASKVGL
-944 EFYIGDE
+944 EFCIAGDSGVE
-951 AEPGDDK
+951 EWVKLTND
-958 WITLDENNMAQLG
+958 NMAQLG
-971 LTEMPTISGPEDKT
+971 LTEMPAISGPTDNT
-985 ESQWNLTAKLPTTI
+985 ESQWTLSAELPTTI
-999 SYKGTGITQQVKWRM
+999 TYKGTSITQQVKWRM
-1014 VPPAEDA
+1014 TPPAEDA
-1021 GISAGSGENK
+1021 EIPAGPEEGGIRPN
-1031 GTLSEVYYL
+1031 LSEVYYL
-1040 DKVEGEGS
+1040 DKVEGEVS

-1063 DLRDAVYADQIEAG
+1063 DLRDAVNAG
-1077 KLEDLIKE
+1077 KIIEDQLKGLLTENFKLSYDAGDGEQSLNWDDITVDIKE
-1085 NFQLSYEAG
+1085 NG
-1094 DEGAPLGW
+1094 DGH
-1102 EDDNVEVKLEK
+1102 
-1113 GEDGLYTL
+1113 YTL

-1199 EIEYQATK
+1199 EIEYHATK
-1207 IWIDPEGNTD
+1207 VWIDPDGND
-1217 GRPEGHFELWRY
+1217 ARRPTGHFELWRY
-1229 TYSEDGG
+1229 TYSKDGG

-1245 GVENVPFEDGT
+1245 GVENVSFEDIKNGEIT
-1256 EDIDHQQTII
+1256 

-1271 PTNPK
+1271 PTDPQKSNF
-1276 NENLFPKYDKDGNR
+1276 FPKYDKDGNR
-1290 YVYIMKEVIDKE
+1290 YVYIMKEVIDSE
-1302 GELSYEQVF
+1302 DDALSYEQVF
-1311 GKVGEDGNVIKDS
+1311 GAISPDGKVTDQ
-1324 DKAPPIGGDR
+1324 APPIDGDG
-1334 WVRDSQDNFVYND
+1334 WERDEQDNFVYNN
-1347 GVITNRI
+1347 GTITNRI

-1382 GLYGKPVGSNQNWE
+1382 GLYGKPVDSNQNWE

-1408 TMSEFSAANNTMSQ
+1408 TMSEFSAANDTMSQ
-1422 TVTVNSYNSE
+1422 TVTVNTYNGE
-1432 GQEMEYRFFEISVN
+1432 GKEMEYRFFEISVN
-1446 GVQILDDE
+1446 GVPILKEE
-1454 DLAANAEL
+1454 DLAAGAHL
-1462 EDKPFTIELD
+1462 QDKEFTIKLD
-1472 NGQVLSFVSQRVDDE
+1472 NAQELSFVSKRVDDE

-1511 EWIEMQAG
+1511 EWIAPTEPH
-1519 PVKFA
+1519 PVRFA
-1524 IYQQGPNAKNKLVGI
+1524 IYQQGPNAENKLVGI
-1539 VTLDETKDEKGEY
+1539 VTLDDEIDGENQY
-1552 GKWTTPAGESTD
+1552 SSWEKPAGSEEGKN
-1564 PPTLIVGEE
+1564 PTLTVGEGE
-1573 ENQVPYEVTYQ
+1573 KPYEVTYQ

-1619 QTTQIDA
+1619 QTTQIDV

-1652 NSDIEHREPVTLQ
+1652 NSDIEHREPVKVA
-1665 VYYQVDEISDLE
+1665 VYYHDEANPEKDV
-1677 NDFLLATVTLGEE
+1677 LLTEVTLGEE

-1731 NSGADDRTTQGELS
+1731 NSGADDRTTQEEIFIG
-1745 TEEDGAIKNSFV
+1745 EDGAVENKCV
-1757 DQIAATN
+1757 DQIEATN
-1764 HTYEATYETQLDG
+1764 HTYEATYETQLGG

-1807 VTKEWQDGDQLEK
+1807 VTKEWQDGSQLQE
-1820 LLAESEIVPVVKLV
+1820 LLKGSNVVPVVKLV

-1917 TADNIESGKVDN
+1917 TKDNIKGGKVDN
-1929 VDECYDLKNFLEKNR
+1929 VDKCYDLENFLKNHLP
-1944 DTLSDDLKSLL
+1944 TNTSDNLKSLL

-1963 EDSYKE
+1963 EDSYEEKDE
-1969 NDGQKESDK
+1969 QKQNDEQK
-1978 QQITITNKLTGTK
+1978 ITITNRLTGTK

-2001 QYALEHGKRPDLY
+2001 QYTLEHGKRPDLY

-2036 KQALTISEDG
+2036 KQVLTISEDG

-2068 LPKYDANGDEYIYY
+2068 LPKYDENGDEYIYY

-2180 PTVTFEV
+2180 PTVTFEI
-2187 YQYLESEVPKN
+2187 YQYLEGSEPSDL
-2198 PHENLIEENRV
+2198 HENLNEGTKV

-2220 NLKTDDNQYEFKF
+2220 NLKTDDNQYEFTFKE
-2233 DGMEGEN
+2233 MNEN
-2240 GNTVP
+2240 GKTGP
-2245 FPLYND
+2245 FPLYNED
-2251 KGERYVYI
+2251 GQRYVYV
-2259 LHEVTD
+2259 LHEKTED
-2265 KVSDTDWDLVY
+2265 ALESNTDWNLVY
-2276 QDPVYNE
+2276 KDPVYNE
-2283 YQITNTYDPQLGALS
+2283 YQITNTYVPQLGALS

-2303 QVDARWPSG
+2303 EVEPYQEHYPSIRFRLYQVAPDSAGKYDEQNAVLYREESWSSEDVEKAIGNTPSVLTTEA
-2312 QYPAITMFLERGLME
+2312 QR
-2327 NGTWVKDETYQG
+2327 V
-2339 ETIVWTSTQ
+2339 V
-2348 VEEAAKAQSNPPEQ
+2348 VEE
-2362 TVVISSRGTDGE
+2362 TFT
-2374 SIFLFKN
+2374 FKN
-2381 LEMYA
+2381 LPIYA
-2386 PNGEVYYYRVVEQ
+2386 PNGEKYQYFVAEI
-2399 LDNMHYEAAVVS
+2399 LDDRSGHEMNYEAAVVKDNVVTIDNVFNS
-2411 EDDSSTTGIGEG
+2411 GDKKEPEEG
-2423 FGNAT
+2423 A
-2428 DIEDVF
+2428 
-2434 EYGYPAEE
+2434 A
-2442 RETELAT
+2442 ELAT
-2449 KPLRPTANKN
+2449 EPLEVKPNKD
-2459 WSNGSG
+2459 WSNGSNG
-2465 DEKESAGEVN
+2465 NSPSNGTTSEDAK
-2475 PVELTPRAT
+2475 TPQAT
-2484 FGDRYPE
+2484 FGDRYRQGE
-2491 NETITLTGTKFWDDQ
+2491 ITLKGTKKWDDQ
-2506 GNALELR
+2506 SDALGLR
-2513 PDIDIFKDHVKLY
+2513 PEPNDFKDHVKLY
-2526 RYANPQPEQDNG
+2526 RYAEAQEGQNNAIEEAEVTDVKWTWVTTSDDDSQ
-2538 IGSATEPILV
+2538 V
-2548 EDTDFEWNSGTGTNK
+2548 ELDEWT
-2563 WSYTIEGLEQIAPNG
+2563 YTIEGTDGNPLEQYAPNG
-2578 MPWIYVVKEEI
+2578 MPWIYIVRENLAEMDAGEYIPTNQKTIEGDKIGEVSSDKGTLTSSEI
-2589 TDTEWEVYVEN
+2589 TM
-2600 PSRVEKEANDDNVV
+2600 P
-2614 EGILNLGELKNSLMT
+2614 ELKNSLT
-2629 SHSFQKK
+2629 TAQSFQKK
-2636 WQNEDGKP
+2636 WQNHDGDS
-2644 ITEDYLGLGDITITG
+2644 IIEDYLGLGDITITG
-2659 QLWVGVKDGDMKPA
+2659 QLWVGEKGADGNVTEMKKA
-2673 SEFFKNGWDKW
+2673 SAYFTEADWIGSNKWWDEKPD
-2684 FTDGYWAT
+2684 FTVDL
-2692 GDGAGI
+2692 
-2698 KTNGFQIS
+2698 K
-2706 LTTQLGDNDRTATIS
+2706 TQLGDNDQTATIS

-2726 NKVGAELVYAIVET
+2726 NKDSKELVYAIVEEKISL
-2740 GIKVTNPDYMQ
+2740 GNGYSQ
-2751 AFTWKWEDG
+2751 EFSWNYADG

-2793 TTDLSVEKKWKGDE
+2793 TTNLSVEKLWKGDE
-2807 NETDLRPDS
+2807 NETNLRPLSVD
-2816 ITVVVQRKVRQEGGN
+2816 VVVQRKVRQEGGN

-2858 DGTGYLTVT
+2858 NGDDKYLTET

-2911 DSILDADEKYNGHY
+2911 DSILDANEKYDGHY

-2973 AVNSGEEAW
+2973 VVGSGDDAWKDVADADGKPVSKKLTGEEDPAW
-2982 QDVAGRSKITL
+2982 TVT
-2993 DGNVDENG
+2993 
-3001 EFQAWKA
+3001 
-3008 RWTELPRTDSSGAAI
+3008 WTELPRTKNGQTL
-3023 EYRVQETLADSLTE
+3023 EYRVVEKLADGLKE
-3037 DEHVTIIYPEKGI
+3037 EEHVQFSITPETISSE
-3050 TGSTA
+3050 SA
-3055 DKTYTVTNIPLGQIT
+3055 DKTFTFTVTNIPLGQIT
-3070 VTKKGGDGNGLAGVE
+3070 VTKKGEDGGLPNVE
-3085 FTLKSDS
+3085 FTLTGNDGKSYKRTTSAD
-3092 STQMPVVG
+3092 G
-3100 TTDVNGELTFAK
+3100 TATFTG
-3112 LPLYDEQTGEPITY
+3112 LPLYDSNGTEITY
-3126 TLTESATPDG
+3126 TLEETSTPDG
-3136 HIRLEQPIE
+3136 YIQLTEPIK
-3145 VSFTA
+3145 VTFTA
-3150 QEKPVDGIYWQTTDG
+3150 ADQPNVGIYWETTDG
-3165 FLLHAVEYEVVNG
+3165 KYLLHEVEYEVVNG

>member
-1 MKKLSLTHKLLAV
+1 MKKFSLTHKLLAV

-40 ETDEFE
+40 ETDE
-46 DNLADGDPSDDDL
+46 LADGD
-59 SGDNPSDT
+59 PSDT

-106 DVSIQLTQEEMVAYR
+106 DVSIQLTQEEMAAYQ
-121 AAEQDSTLALQLVG
+121 AAEQDGTLALQQVG

-261 GETTPPE
+261 GEPTPPE

-277 PSDGENKTLP
+277 PSDGEDETLP

-371 NEGSTEPS
+371 NEGSTEAS

-408 TEDDDQQGNDP
+408 TEDGDQQGN
-419 TGSQGDGQQG
+419 
-429 DDPTGSQGDGQQS
+429 DPTGSQGDGQQS

-447 SQGDGQQDGGPTG
+447 SQDDVQQGDDPTG
-460 SQGDGQQDGDLTGS
+460 SQDDVQ
-474 QGDGQQDGD
+474 QGDDP
-483 LTGSQ
+483 TGSQ

-493 GNDLTDSQDE
+493 GNDLTGSQDE

-508 PQVSFDIAGATL
+508 PQVSFDIVGATL

-545 AAQETVPQPDL
+545 AAQGAVPQPDL
-556 SYTIET
+556 SYTIEA
-562 ASQNRES
+562 ASQNRET

-588 GASFVE
+588 GAAFVE

-599 DGNQIRIGATPVL
+599 DGNQIRIGVTPVL

-725 LSGEQQPEQPQSGD
+725 LDGEQQPEQPQPGD
-739 ADKVEVTYSGTP
+739 TPTVTVTYEGEPT
-751 IYTDNG
+751 YTEEG
-757 QLAVQY
+757 KLAVKY
-763 TITVTNNNTADPEPP
+763 TIKVTNGNEPQEP
-778 EGGESGEEEQP
+778 SGGDEGEGQP
-789 EGSDG
+789 EGSDD
-794 AVKVKIVQNLSDEC
+794 AVTVKIVQNLMSEEDW
-808 FSNSKPLGQETGD
+808 FSSEQPQESGELVGVWD
-821 SDGDWDATNKTLTW
+821 SEKKALTW
-835 ENVEIAAG
+835 NLVTIAAG
-843 KNWTKTVTVL
+843 ENNTWTRTVTVL
-853 IDKDQLTSLENLPE
+853 IDTSNLDSIEDLPTE
-867 NLSST
+867 LNSSIL
-872 VFVYNATAEG
+872 VYAEEG
-882 EEPPEELLKEITD
+882 EEGEESTEPIAESSIAVDLRT
-895 EINLKEFVQ
+895 FVNQPGNIVPADFQ
-904 SEENVM
+904 SSE
-910 SGPLEPVLQTVYWL
+910 QTVYWR

-933 NPEDYLAKVGL
+933 EPEVYAGKVGL
-944 EFYIGDE
+944 QFYIGNQENPDE
-951 AEPGDDK
+951 GE

-971 LTEMPTISGPEDKT
+971 LTEMPDILCPEDNT
-985 ESQWNLTAKLPTTI
+985 QSQWTLSAELPTEI
-999 SYKGTGITQQVKWRM
+999 GYKGTGITQQVKWRM
-1014 VPPAEDA
+1014 VPPAENADIPA
-1021 GISAGSGENK
+1021 GPEEGGSRPN
-1031 GTLSEVYYL
+1031 LSEVYYL
-1040 DKVEGEGS
+1040 DQPEDGN
-1048 ETWYYLYR
+1048 WYYLYR

-1077 KLEDLIKE
+1077 KLKGLLTENFKLSYDAGDGEQSLNWDDITVDIKE
-1085 NFQLSYEAG
+1085 NG
-1094 DEGAPLGW
+1094 DGQ
-1102 EDDNVEVKLEK
+1102 
-1113 GEDGLYTL
+1113 YTL

-1127 AYSRNGEGVHYYL
+1127 AYSRNGKGVHYYL
-1140 KPKNLGEQ
+1140 KPMGSEDQ
-1148 ETQIS
+1148 EKKIPLNQ
-1153 LDRNWPGNGEGGDY
+1153 NWPGNGEGGDY

-1199 EIEYQATK
+1199 EIEYHATK
-1207 IWIDPEGNTD
+1207 VWIDPDGNTD

-1256 EDIDHQQTII
+1256 EDKDNQQTII
-1266 FTNPN
+1266 FENPN
-1271 PTNPK
+1271 PTNPQ

-1334 WVRDSQDNFVYND
+1334 WVRDSQDNFVYNN
-1347 GVITNRI
+1347 GTITNRI

-1408 TMSEFSAANNTMSQ
+1408 TMSEFSAANDTMSQ

-1446 GVQILDDE
+1446 GVPILKEE
-1454 DLAANAEL
+1454 DLAAGAHL
-1462 EDKPFTIELD
+1462 QDKEFTIKLD
-1472 NGQVLSFVSQRVDDE
+1472 NGQELSFVSKRVDDE

-1511 EWIEMQAG
+1511 EWIGMGAK
-1519 PVKFA
+1519 PVQFA
-1524 IYQQGPNAKNKLVGI
+1524 IYQQGPNAENKLVGI
-1539 VTLDETKDEKGEY
+1539 VTLDDEIDGENQY
-1552 GKWTTPAGESTD
+1552 SSWEKPAGSEEGKN
-1564 PPTLIVGEE
+1564 PTLTVGDKTY
-1573 ENQVPYEVTYQ
+1573 NVTYQ
-1584 VTDGFAQLVIE
+1584 VTEDEFKQLKIE

-1607 EYIALEVGGSAE
+1607 EYIALELDGSPE

-1631 TDVVNGPGR
+1631 TDVINGPGR

-1652 NSDIEHREPVTLQ
+1652 NSDIEHREPVKVA
-1665 VYYQVDEISDLE
+1665 VYYHDEANPAKDV
-1677 NDFLLATVTLGEE
+1677 LLTEVTLGEE

-1840 NAEPPGNVN
+1840 NAEPPEGVTSINY
-1849 NPIDYKKGTVQIGN
+1849 DTGTVQIGN
-1863 EEVQIKGKDG
+1863 EEVQIKDDKEGNA
-1873 TSPEEAI
+1873 EAI
-1880 QPLLENGEL
+1880 QLLPLEDEPT
-1889 IRELYF
+1889 LYF

-1917 TADNIESGKVDN
+1917 TADNIVDGKVDDVN
-1929 VDECYDLKNFLEKNR
+1929 ECYELKEFLKNPPES
-1944 DTLSDDLKSLL
+1944 LSADLKSLL

-2014 LTLYQTTKGS
+2014 LTLYRTTKGS

-2180 PTVTFEV
+2180 PTVTFEI
-2187 YQYLESEVPKN
+2187 YQYLEGSEPSDL
-2198 PHENLIEENRV
+2198 HEGLAAADRV

-2220 NLKTDDNQYEFKF
+2220 NLKTDDNQYEFTFKE
-2233 DGMEGEN
+2233 MNEN
-2240 GNTVP
+2240 GKTGP
-2245 FPLYND
+2245 FPLYNED
-2251 KGERYVYI
+2251 GQRYVYV
-2259 LHEVTD
+2259 LHEKTED
-2265 KVSDTDWDLVY
+2265 ALESKTDWDLVY

-2303 QVDARWPSG
+2303 EIPTVDS
-2312 QYPAITMFLERGLME
+2312 QQYYPAVTMDLYRALPDE
-2327 NGTWVKDETYQG
+2327 NGDYSLDDAELLPDKRQVWSSAEVKEAVSKTPTHPIEPPQP
-2339 ETIVWTSTQ
+2339 IV
-2348 VEEAAKAQSNPPEQ
+2348 VEK
-2362 TVVISSRGTDGE
+2362 
-2374 SIFLFKN
+2374 IFTFEDLPK
-2381 LEMYA
+2381 YA
-2386 PNGEVYYYRVVEQ
+2386 PNGQEYKYFVVEV
-2399 LDNMHYEAAVVS
+2399 LEDTLYYDAAVV
-2411 EDDSSTTGIGEG
+2411 EGEKDSI
-2423 FGNAT
+2423 N
-2428 DIEDVF
+2428 DVF
-2434 EYGYPAEE
+2434 KEPIKEP
-2442 RETELAT
+2442 TEKGL
-2449 KPLRPTANKN
+2449 PTPQAI
-2459 WSNGSG
+2459 
-2465 DEKESAGEVN
+2465 
-2475 PVELTPRAT
+2475 PLTPTTHFDEGKNEQVEIEPGKGIPVSAT
-2484 FGDRYPE
+2484 FGDRY
-2491 NETITLTGTKFWDDQ
+2491 TTGDAITLQLTKTWEDQ
-2506 GNALELR
+2506 NNALKLR
-2513 PDIDIFKDHVKLY
+2513 PNTTEFANSLKLY
-2526 RYANPQPEQDNG
+2526 RSAPAQGGEGGAGAIGEQEIFKETYEISVAPEEG
-2538 IGSATEPILV
+2538 
-2548 EDTDFEWNSGTGTNK
+2548 NSNRWTITITSKNTGEFAQ
-2563 WSYTIEGLEQIAPNG
+2563 YAPNG
-2578 MPWIYVVKEEI
+2578 MPWVYKVTEDSTGKIWDVYI
-2589 TDTEWEVYVEN
+2589 TT
-2600 PSRVEKEANDDNVV
+2600 PSSKQVQESADQA
-2614 EGILNLGELKNSLMT
+2614 S
-2629 SHSFQKK
+2629 
-2636 WQNEDGKP
+2636 EDGKL
-2644 ITEDYLGLGDITITG
+2644 DLGTLTNTLETTHTFTKNWANAGDDNLTWENIGVEEMKVTG
-2659 QLWVGVKDGDMKPA
+2659 TLYVGVMENGTLKKQADGAVMVKA
-2673 SEFFKNGWDKW
+2673 SEFFESGWESWFVGDLANYAFFQDKTINVGTKGDIVFNNLPLVQKNENDTTNQLVYVVAETKVA
-2684 FTDGYWAT
+2684 FTVNEKNYTQSFTPTFTADGGNLTITYT
-2692 GDGAGI
+2692 AGHLTQDEENVS
-2698 KTNGFQIS
+2698 KSFFTPSDVTIS
-2706 LTTQLGDNDRTATIS
+2706 LSNLSNKTSSSSSATNTIATTGLTITKNWVDNNDAEILRPKSVDLVILKDAKDEQEEVARADLFASRTITTQLNNVVLRANGEPYTVNISGNDSVTVS
-2721 NLPRV
+2721 DLPSVGFDEEGNLIT
-2726 NKVGAELVYAIVET
+2726 YQ
-2740 GIKVTNPDYMQ
+2740 Y
-2751 AFTWKWEDG
+2751 
-2760 KLTVESKTPDQGLFT
+2760 TV
-2775 PQEITVGGST
+2775 
-2785 TIINNRLQ
+2785 
-2793 TTDLSVEKKWKGDE
+2793 
-2807 NETDLRPDS
+2807 
-2816 ITVVVQRKVRQEGGN
+2816 
-2831 QSEQA
+2831 
-2836 DELTRATLM
+2836 
-2845 APRTTEDGWEFVP
+2845 
-2858 DGTGYLTVT
+2858 
-2867 LEEAND
+2867 
-2873 WKETIPNLPT
+2873 
-2883 YGIQDNG
+2883 
-2890 LVTYDYRIREL
+2890 REL
-2901 KQGWTPDTIE
+2901 KPGWKDDGNLSDDE
-2911 DSILDADEKYNGHY
+2911 ILEANEKYDGHY
-2925 TVSSY
+2925 TVSY
-2930 DEDGSTLTVTNTLTH
+2930 DDSTHTVTNTLTH

-2965 VTFTLQSR
+2965 VTFELQSR
-2973 AVNSGEEAW
+2973 VEGMGEWSKVEISDQTNPVTLNGQTDDTEKTAW
-2982 QDVAGRSKITL
+2982 TVT
-2993 DGNVDENG
+2993 
-3001 EFQAWKA
+3001 
-3008 RWTELPRTDSSGAAI
+3008 WTELPRTAADDAAI
-3023 EYRVQETLADSLTE
+3023 EYRVKETLADGLTE

-3070 VTKKGGDGNGLAGVE
+3070 VTKKGEDGGLPNVE
-3085 FTLKSDS
+3085 FTLTGNDGKSYEQTTSAD
-3092 STQMPVVG
+3092 G
-3100 TTDVNGELTFAK
+3100 TAIFTG
-3112 LPLYDEQTGEPITY
+3112 LPLYDSNGTEITY
-3126 TLTESATPDG
+3126 TLKETSTPDG
-3136 HIRLEQPIE
+3136 YIQLTEPIK
-3145 VSFTA
+3145 VTFTA
-3150 QEKPVDGIYWQTTDG
+3150 ADQPNGGIYWETTDG
-3165 FLLHAVEYEVVNG
+3165 KYLLHEVEYEVVNG